1 MGRLCDLVEIK
12 KDSFFSG
19 AVQAEWFYDN
29 NRRKAVAES
38 YIFHGPKYYGIS
50 SDEVNSNSHKLCDTV
65 TFTRTIIDKIYN
77 DITSSRYALTIAG
90 YGAGKSHLS
99 VALATLLSGDNEEAK
114 LNVLENI
121 KSVDKEGYEYIREY
135 SNDKHLV
142 LVLNGIED
150 FNINKELLKV
160 AKKSLAL
167 HDIDDGIFNDMTLAY
182 KTAKNYLNSSYKY
195 LYELYLEEAKKINK
209 FKHYNKETLKD
220 VLANNI
226 QDYEAY
232 SIVNNVYKSQTKNDI
247 NINEGISA
255 KAILNKIH
263 EKYVKEEKR
272 FKSIIIIFDE
282 FGRYLEFASVQPNIA
297 GDAGMQQMFEAIQN
311 SEGSMLFIGYI
322 QSELNAYRAR
332 VNNDNIERYVSRFQ
346 SADKYYLSSNL
357 ETVLASIVK
366 KKNKAET
373 IISNIFDNTLSYFAS
388 SSQKNILRWITELNR
403 KNVWSNEAMYKQV
416 ILKGCYPI
424 HPLTLS
430 TLANLSVYMQQRST
444 LTFLSDIFEE
454 HINEEINEKIPFIYP
469 TALISSPIFTELI
482 NAEERGRVSGQNC
495 IQYKEI
501 IEANEGLSKEDK
513 EILSAILIMNIN
525 KYKVYDKNDALVAIE
540 AITGKSQ
547 KVISNIV
554 SNLENKI
561 GIIYFD
567 SNINRYNF
575 MNEGNSK
582 IDYKKEFAK
591 KKLLVNKNDL
601 VSNLPDDIRKELKLG
616 VAELTDFGRKN
627 NIVTCEWSFIR
638 EIIDINDFTINMAK
652 ALKDNLLKEIHPDGS
667 RGRMIYL
674 YCNNDTY
681 SKVDEVIS
689 ILKMLNYN
697 EIPILVGLLCDNDRV
712 IEDALINLRT
722 VKSFTPSEK
731 KDFSKYFEETII
743 EENKRI
749 IRTYNMCAKQKQYVT
764 SEGIKVSE
772 GIVQKE
778 MVSKFS
784 MLYNKIIPFS
794 IDVFDKKIGRKARR
808 YFNTIVKCLLD
819 GKLEDIVEFK
829 NLEID
834 YRNRINSIL
843 SVDSEKGWK
852 VLYPNNVIGEP
863 LHPVVKEIY
872 TEIKQQILLK
882 QAIKINELIGKYT
895 KAPYGL
901 NIYSITLLVVYI
913 ITLNKENL
921 IIKKE
926 EKKQINKSRISDILV
941 CFNNDDKE
949 QFNEFAKF
957 IIEYTD
963 ITEKDNV
970 VLLIEKIE
978 KNIGISIDQVDSL
991 YNQISQI
998 DELDVTQ
1005 ELKGRFFNCKNNL
1018 VIAIDK
1024 NKEINKKIEDANT
1037 YLSKLDKNP
1046 FYIRQILPNCNSI
1059 IDGVIQ
1065 GSTYRYSVEQVT
1077 KSEQIKEEAFIT
1089 FKNSI
1094 KMYGEKCPLDNSNDA
1109 EKMYKNTIIQLPKLN
1124 AIELVELVKE
1134 SYEIFK
1140 NRIKLKNL
1148 ASEVCIEINKEISD
1162 IKIDIELIRNLPDCK
1177 KIINKWLEKR
1187 TEYEKLNSKE
1197 LNNLYK
1203 QLEELEVRI
1212 DIIERNTNQILVDA
1226 EEIICSV
1233 SSLSDLS
1240 NCLGKIS
1247 KLLDMPML
1255 EDTKNSLKIIYDSLK
1270 DIDNELQ
1277 IFRYKKYTRSE
1288 LTKIIT
1294 KISDKNSN
1302 LVEVL
1307 NRIKINLLDYLDIQ
1321 DKEWRNKF
1329 IDRYTD
1335 LDSISIAEL
1344 KDIKNK
1350 AVKDEEFLSDENK
1363 ILLEDLNRRIES
1375 ILSKHKIENILSIF
1389 NELDSEDRKT
1399 CIDKLKTMIY

>member
-29 NRRKAVAES
+29 NKRKAVAES

-50 SDEVNSNSHKLCDTV
+50 SDEINSNSHKLCDTV
-65 TFTRTIIDKIYN
+65 TFTRTIINKIYN
-77 DITSSRYALTIAG
+77 DITSSRYALTIAA
-90 YGAGKSHLS
+90 YGSGKSHLS
-99 VALATLLSGDNEEAK
+99 VALATLLSGDDEETK

-167 HDIDDGIFNDMTLAY
+167 HGIDDEIFNDMTLAY
-182 KTAKNYLNSSYKY
+182 KTAENYLNSSYKY
-195 LYELYLEEAKKINK
+195 LYELYLEEAKKISK

-220 VLANNI
+220 VLINNI

-322 QSELNAYRAR
+322 QSDLNTYRAR

-366 KKNKAET
+366 KKNNAET

-403 KNVWSNEAMYKQV
+403 KNVWNNEAMYKQV

-430 TLANLSVYMQQRST
+430 TLVNLSVYMQQRST

-454 HINEEINEKIPFIYP
+454 HVNEEINERIPFIYP
-469 TALISSPIFTELI
+469 TALMSSPIFTELI

-501 IEANEGLSKEDK
+501 IEANEEVLSKEDK
-513 EILSAILIMNIN
+513 EVLSAILIMNIN

-540 AITGKSQ
+540 TITGKSL

-554 SNLENKI
+554 SNLENKL

-567 SNINRYNF
+567 SNVNRYNF
-575 MNEGNSK
+575 MSEGNSK
-582 IDYKKEFAK
+582 IDYTKVFAK

-601 VSNLPDDIRKELKLG
+601 ISNLPDDIRNELQLG
-616 VAELTDFGRKN
+616 IIQPTDFGRRN
-627 NIVTCEWSFIR
+627 NIVTSEWSFIR

-652 ALKDNLLKEIHPDGS
+652 ALKDSLLKEIHPDGS
-667 RGRMIYL
+667 RGRVIYL
-674 YCNNDTY
+674 YCNNETY
-681 SKVDEVIS
+681 SRIDEVIS
-689 ILKMLNYN
+689 ILNQLNYD
-697 EIPILVGLLCDNDRV
+697 EIPILIGLLCDNDRV

-722 VKSFTPSEK
+722 LNTFTLLEK
-731 KDFSKYFEETII
+731 ELFRKYFRETIM

-749 IRTYNMCAKQKQYVT
+749 IRTYMACAKQKQYVT
-764 SEGIKVSE
+764 SKGVRVADE
-772 GIVQKE
+772 IVQKE
-778 MVSKFS
+778 MVSKFN
-784 MLYNKIIPFS
+784 MIYNKTIPFS
-794 IDVFDKKIGRKARR
+794 IDSFDKKIAKKARR
-808 YFNTIVKCLLD
+808 YFNTIAKCLLD

-834 YRNRINSIL
+834 YINRINSIL

-882 QAIKINELIGKYT
+882 QPIKINELLGKYT

-901 NIYSITLLVVYI
+901 NIYSITLLIVYVI
-913 ITLNKENL
+913 ALNKDNL
-921 IIKKE
+921 IIKKGLA
-926 EKKQINKSRISDILV
+926 KSRISDILM

-970 VLLIEKIE
+970 ILLVEKIE
-978 KNIGISIDQVDSL
+978 KNIGIAIDQVDSL
-991 YNQISQI
+991 YNEISQI

-1018 VIAIDK
+1018 LIAREK

-1046 FYIRQILPNCNSI
+1046 FYIRQILTICNPI

-1077 KSEQIKEEAFIT
+1077 KSAQVREQAFII

-1094 KMYGEKCPLDNSNDA
+1094 KIYGEKCPLDNLNNIDN
-1109 EKMYKNTIIQLPKLN
+1109 MYKNTSIQLPKLN

-1134 SYEIFK
+1134 SHEIFK

-1148 ASEVCIEINKEISD
+1148 ASEVCIEINKEISN
-1162 IKIDIELIRNLPDCK
+1162 IKIDIELVRNLTNCK
-1177 KIINKWLEKR
+1177 KTINKWLEKR
-1187 TEYEKLNSKE
+1187 NEYEKLNSNE
-1197 LNNLYK
+1197 LNNVYK
-1203 QLEELEVRI
+1203 QLEELETKI
-1212 DIIERNTNQILVDA
+1212 DIIERNTNQILADA
-1226 EEIICSV
+1226 KEIIHSV
-1233 SSLSDLS
+1233 TTLSDLS

-1247 KLLDMPML
+1247 NLLDMPML
-1255 EDTKNSLKIIYDSLK
+1255 EDTKNSLKVIYDSLK
-1270 DIDNELQ
+1270 DIDNQLQ
-1277 IFRYKKYTRSE
+1277 IFRYKKYTRIE
-1288 LTKIIT
+1288 ITEVIT
-1294 KISDKNSN
+1294 KISDGNSN
-1302 LVEVL
+1302 LTDL
-1307 NRIKINLLDYLDIQ
+1307 ISKIKVNLLENLDLQ
-1321 DKEWRNKF
+1321 DKEWKNKF
-1329 IDRYTD
+1329 IDKYTD
-1335 LDSISIAEL
+1335 LDSISINEL
-1344 KDIKNK
+1344 KEIKNK
-1350 AVKDEEFLSDENK
+1350 ASKDKEFLSDENK
-1363 ILLEDLNRRIES
+1363 ILLEDLNRKIES
-1375 ILSKHKIENILSIF
+1375 ILNKYKIENILSIF
-1389 NELDSEDRKT
+1389 NELNSEDRKT
-1399 CIDKLKTMIY
+1399 CIDKLKTMV

>member
-29 NRRKAVAES
+29 NKRKAVAES

-50 SDEVNSNSHKLCDTV
+50 SDEINSNSHKLCDTV
-65 TFTRTIIDKIYN
+65 TFTRTIINKIYN
-77 DITSSRYALTIAG
+77 DITSSRYALTIAA
-90 YGAGKSHLS
+90 YGSGKSHLS
-99 VALATLLSGDNEEAK
+99 VALATLLSGDDEETK

-167 HDIDDGIFNDMTLAY
+167 HGIDDEIFNDMTLAY
-182 KTAKNYLNSSYKY
+182 KTAENYLNSSYKY
-195 LYELYLEEAKKINK
+195 LYELYLEEAKKISK

-220 VLANNI
+220 VLINNI

-322 QSELNAYRAR
+322 QSDLNTYRAR

-366 KKNKAET
+366 KKNNAET

-403 KNVWSNEAMYKQV
+403 KNVWNNEAMYKQV

-430 TLANLSVYMQQRST
+430 TLVNLSVYMQQRST

-454 HINEEINEKIPFIYP
+454 HVNEEINERIPFIYP
-469 TALISSPIFTELI
+469 TALMSSPIFTELI

-501 IEANEGLSKEDK
+501 IEANEEVLSKEDK
-513 EILSAILIMNIN
+513 EVLSAILIMNIN

-540 AITGKSQ
+540 TITGKSL

-554 SNLENKI
+554 SNLENKL

-567 SNINRYNF
+567 SNVNRYNF
-575 MNEGNSK
+575 MSEGNSK
-582 IDYKKEFAK
+582 IDYTKVFAK

-601 VSNLPDDIRKELKLG
+601 ISNLPDDIRNELQLG
-616 VAELTDFGRKN
+616 IIQPTDFGRRN
-627 NIVTCEWSFIR
+627 NIVTSEWSFIR

-652 ALKDNLLKEIHPDGS
+652 ALKDSLLKEIHPDGS
-667 RGRMIYL
+667 RGRVIYL
-674 YCNNDTY
+674 YCNNETY
-681 SKVDEVIS
+681 SRIDEVIS
-689 ILKMLNYN
+689 ILNQLNYD
-697 EIPILVGLLCDNDRV
+697 EIPILIGLLCDNDRV

-722 VKSFTPSEK
+722 LNTFTLLEK
-731 KDFSKYFEETII
+731 ELFRKYFRETIM

-749 IRTYNMCAKQKQYVT
+749 IRTYMACAKQKQYVT
-764 SEGIKVSE
+764 SKGVRVADE
-772 GIVQKE
+772 IVQKE
-778 MVSKFS
+778 MVSKFN
-784 MLYNKIIPFS
+784 MIYNKTIPFS
-794 IDVFDKKIGRKARR
+794 IDSFDKKIAKKARR
-808 YFNTIVKCLLD
+808 YFNTIAKCLLD

-834 YRNRINSIL
+834 YINRINSIL

-882 QAIKINELIGKYT
+882 QPIKINELLGKYT

-901 NIYSITLLVVYI
+901 NIYSITLLIVYVI
-913 ITLNKENL
+913 ALNKDNL
-921 IIKKE
+921 IIKKGLA
-926 EKKQINKSRISDILV
+926 KSRISDILM

-970 VLLIEKIE
+970 VLLVEKIE
-978 KNIGISIDQVDSL
+978 KNIGIAIDQVDSL
-991 YNQISQI
+991 YNEISQI

-1018 VIAIDK
+1018 LIAREK

-1046 FYIRQILPNCNSI
+1046 FYIRQILTICNPI

-1077 KSEQIKEEAFIT
+1077 KSAQVREQAFII

-1094 KMYGEKCPLDNSNDA
+1094 KIYGEKCPLDNLNNIDN
-1109 EKMYKNTIIQLPKLN
+1109 MYKNTSIQLPKLN

-1134 SYEIFK
+1134 SHEIFK

-1148 ASEVCIEINKEISD
+1148 ASEVCIEINKEISN
-1162 IKIDIELIRNLPDCK
+1162 IKIDIELVRNLTNCK
-1177 KIINKWLEKR
+1177 KTINKWLEKR
-1187 TEYEKLNSKE
+1187 NEYEKLNSNE
-1197 LNNLYK
+1197 LNNVYK
-1203 QLEELEVRI
+1203 QLEELETKI
-1212 DIIERNTNQILVDA
+1212 DIIERNTNQILADA
-1226 EEIICSV
+1226 KEIIHSV
-1233 SSLSDLS
+1233 TTLSDLS

-1247 KLLDMPML
+1247 NLLDMPML
-1255 EDTKNSLKIIYDSLK
+1255 EDTKNSLKVIYDSLK
-1270 DIDNELQ
+1270 DIDNQLQ
-1277 IFRYKKYTRSE
+1277 IFRYKKYTRIE
-1288 LTKIIT
+1288 ITEVIT
-1294 KISDKNSN
+1294 KISDGNSN
-1302 LVEVL
+1302 LTDL
-1307 NRIKINLLDYLDIQ
+1307 ISKIKVNLLENLDLQ
-1321 DKEWRNKF
+1321 DKEWKNKF
-1329 IDRYTD
+1329 IDKYTD
-1335 LDSISIAEL
+1335 LDSISINEL
-1344 KDIKNK
+1344 KEIKNK
-1350 AVKDEEFLSDENK
+1350 ASKDKEFLSDENK
-1363 ILLEDLNRRIES
+1363 ILLEDLNRKIES
-1375 ILSKHKIENILSIF
+1375 ILNKYKIENILSIF
-1389 NELDSEDRKT
+1389 NELNSEDRKT
-1399 CIDKLKTMIY
+1399 CIDKLKTMV

>member
-29 NRRKAVAES
+29 NKRKAVAES

-50 SDEVNSNSHKLCDTV
+50 SDEINSNSHKLCDTV
-65 TFTRTIIDKIYN
+65 TFTRTIINKIYN
-77 DITSSRYALTIAG
+77 DITSSRYALTIAA
-90 YGAGKSHLS
+90 YGSGKSHLS
-99 VALATLLSGDNEEAK
+99 VALATLLSGDDEETK

-167 HDIDDGIFNDMTLAY
+167 HGIDDEIFNDMTLAY
-182 KTAKNYLNSSYKY
+182 KTAENYLNSSYKY
-195 LYELYLEEAKKINK
+195 LYELYLEEAKKISK

-220 VLANNI
+220 VLINNI

-322 QSELNAYRAR
+322 QSDLNTYRAR

-366 KKNKAET
+366 KKNNAET

-403 KNVWSNEAMYKQV
+403 KNVWNNEAMYKQV

-430 TLANLSVYMQQRST
+430 TLVNLSVYMQQRST

-454 HINEEINEKIPFIYP
+454 HVNEEINERIPFIYP
-469 TALISSPIFTELI
+469 TALMSSPIFTELI

-501 IEANEGLSKEDK
+501 IEANEEVLSKEDK
-513 EILSAILIMNIN
+513 EVLSAILIMNIN

-540 AITGKSQ
+540 TITGKSL

-554 SNLENKI
+554 SNLENKL

-567 SNINRYNF
+567 SNVNRYNF
-575 MNEGNSK
+575 MSEGNSK
-582 IDYKKEFAK
+582 IDYTKVFAK

-601 VSNLPDDIRKELKLG
+601 ISNLPDDIRNELQLG
-616 VAELTDFGRKN
+616 IIQPTDFGRRN
-627 NIVTCEWSFIR
+627 NIVTSEWSFIR

-652 ALKDNLLKEIHPDGS
+652 ALKDSLLKEIHPDGS
-667 RGRMIYL
+667 RGRVIYL
-674 YCNNDTY
+674 YCNNETY
-681 SKVDEVIS
+681 SRIDEVIS
-689 ILKMLNYN
+689 ILNQLNYD
-697 EIPILVGLLCDNDRV
+697 EIPILIGLLCDNDRV

-722 VKSFTPSEK
+722 LNTFTLLEK
-731 KDFSKYFEETII
+731 ELFRKYFRETIM

-749 IRTYNMCAKQKQYVT
+749 IRTYMACAKQKQYVT
-764 SEGIKVSE
+764 SKGVRVADE
-772 GIVQKE
+772 IVQKE
-778 MVSKFS
+778 MVSKFN
-784 MLYNKIIPFS
+784 MIYNKTIPFS
-794 IDVFDKKIGRKARR
+794 IDSFDKKIAKKARR
-808 YFNTIVKCLLD
+808 YFNTIAKCLLD

-834 YRNRINSIL
+834 YINRINSIL

-882 QAIKINELIGKYT
+882 QPIKINELLGKYT

-901 NIYSITLLVVYI
+901 NIYSITLLIVYVI
-913 ITLNKENL
+913 ALNKDNL
-921 IIKKE
+921 IIKKGLA
-926 EKKQINKSRISDILV
+926 KSRISDILM

-970 VLLIEKIE
+970 VLLVEKIE
-978 KNIGISIDQVDSL
+978 KNIGIAIDQVDSL
-991 YNQISQI
+991 YNEISQI

-1018 VIAIDK
+1018 LIAREK

-1046 FYIRQILPNCNSI
+1046 FYIRQILTICNPI

-1077 KSEQIKEEAFIT
+1077 KSAQVREQAFIIL
-1089 FKNSI
+1089 KNSI
-1094 KMYGEKCPLDNSNDA
+1094 KIYGEKCPLDNLNNIDN
-1109 EKMYKNTIIQLPKLN
+1109 MYKNTSIQLPKLN

-1134 SYEIFK
+1134 SHEIFK

-1148 ASEVCIEINKEISD
+1148 ASEVCIEINKEISN
-1162 IKIDIELIRNLPDCK
+1162 IKIDIELVRNLTNCK
-1177 KIINKWLEKR
+1177 KTINKWLEKR
-1187 TEYEKLNSKE
+1187 NEYEKLNSNE
-1197 LNNLYK
+1197 LNNVYK
-1203 QLEELEVRI
+1203 QLEELETKI
-1212 DIIERNTNQILVDA
+1212 DIIERNTNQILADA
-1226 EEIICSV
+1226 KEIIHSV
-1233 SSLSDLS
+1233 TTLSDLS

-1247 KLLDMPML
+1247 NLLDMPML
-1255 EDTKNSLKIIYDSLK
+1255 EDTKNSLKVIYDSLK
-1270 DIDNELQ
+1270 DIDNQLQ
-1277 IFRYKKYTRSE
+1277 IFRYKKYTRIE
-1288 LTKIIT
+1288 ITEVIT
-1294 KISDKNSN
+1294 KISDGNSN
-1302 LVEVL
+1302 LTDL
-1307 NRIKINLLDYLDIQ
+1307 ISKIKVNLLENLDLQ
-1321 DKEWRNKF
+1321 DKEWKNKF
-1329 IDRYTD
+1329 IDKYTD
-1335 LDSISIAEL
+1335 LDSISINEL
-1344 KDIKNK
+1344 KEIKNK
-1350 AVKDEEFLSDENK
+1350 ASKDKEFLSDENK
-1363 ILLEDLNRRIES
+1363 ILLEDLNRKIES
-1375 ILSKHKIENILSIF
+1375 ILNKYKIENILSIF
-1389 NELDSEDRKT
+1389 NELNSEDRKT
-1399 CIDKLKTMIY
+1399 CIDKLKTMV

>member
-29 NRRKAVAES
+29 NKRKAVAES

-50 SDEVNSNSHKLCDTV
+50 SDEINSNSHKLCDTV
-65 TFTRTIIDKIYN
+65 TFTRTIINKIYN
-77 DITSSRYALTIAG
+77 DITSSRYALTIAA
-90 YGAGKSHLS
+90 YGSGKSHLS
-99 VALATLLSGDNEEAK
+99 VALATLLSGDDEETK

-167 HDIDDGIFNDMTLAY
+167 HGIDDEIFNDMTLAY
-182 KTAKNYLNSSYKY
+182 KTAENYLNSSYKY
-195 LYELYLEEAKKINK
+195 LYELYLEEAKKISK

-220 VLANNI
+220 VLINNI

-322 QSELNAYRAR
+322 QSDLNTYRAR

-366 KKNKAET
+366 KKNNAET

-403 KNVWSNEAMYKQV
+403 KNVWNNEAMYKQV

-430 TLANLSVYMQQRST
+430 TLVNLSVYMQQRST

-454 HINEEINEKIPFIYP
+454 HVNEEINERIPFIYP
-469 TALISSPIFTELI
+469 TALMSSPIFTELI

-501 IEANEGLSKEDK
+501 IEANEEVLSKEDK
-513 EILSAILIMNIN
+513 EVLSAILIMNIN

-540 AITGKSQ
+540 TITGKSL

-554 SNLENKI
+554 SNLENKL

-567 SNINRYNF
+567 SNVNRYNF

-582 IDYKKEFAK
+582 IDYTKVFAK

-601 VSNLPDDIRKELKLG
+601 ISNLPDDIRNELQLG
-616 VAELTDFGRKN
+616 IIQPTDFGRRN
-627 NIVTCEWSFIR
+627 NIVTSEWSFIR

-652 ALKDNLLKEIHPDGS
+652 ALKDSLLKEIHPDGS
-667 RGRMIYL
+667 RGRVIYL
-674 YCNNDTY
+674 YCNNETY
-681 SKVDEVIS
+681 SRIDEVIS
-689 ILKMLNYN
+689 ILNQLNYD
-697 EIPILVGLLCDNDRV
+697 EIPILIGLLCDNDRV

-722 VKSFTPSEK
+722 LNTFTLLEK
-731 KDFSKYFEETII
+731 ELFRKYFRETIM

-749 IRTYNMCAKQKQYVT
+749 IRTYMACAKQKQYVT
-764 SEGIKVSE
+764 SKGVRVADE
-772 GIVQKE
+772 IVQKE
-778 MVSKFS
+778 MVSKFN
-784 MLYNKIIPFS
+784 MIYNKTIPFS
-794 IDVFDKKIGRKARR
+794 IDSFDKKIAKKARR
-808 YFNTIVKCLLD
+808 YFNTIAKCLLD

-834 YRNRINSIL
+834 YINRINSIL

-882 QAIKINELIGKYT
+882 QPIKINELLGKYT

-901 NIYSITLLVVYI
+901 NIYSITLLIVYVI
-913 ITLNKENL
+913 ALNKDNL
-921 IIKKE
+921 IIKKGLA
-926 EKKQINKSRISDILV
+926 KSRISDILM

-970 VLLIEKIE
+970 VLLVEKIE
-978 KNIGISIDQVDSL
+978 KNIGIAIDQVDSL
-991 YNQISQI
+991 YNEISQI
-998 DELDVTQ
+998 DKLDVTQ

-1018 VIAIDK
+1018 LIAREK

-1046 FYIRQILPNCNSI
+1046 FYIRQILTICNPI

-1077 KSEQIKEEAFIT
+1077 KSAQVREQAFIIL
-1089 FKNSI
+1089 KNSI
-1094 KMYGEKCPLDNSNDA
+1094 KIYGEKCPLDNLNNIDN
-1109 EKMYKNTIIQLPKLN
+1109 MYKNTSIQLPKLN

-1134 SYEIFK
+1134 SHEIFK

-1148 ASEVCIEINKEISD
+1148 ASEVCIEINKEISN
-1162 IKIDIELIRNLPDCK
+1162 IKIDIELVRNLTNCK
-1177 KIINKWLEKR
+1177 KTINKWLEKR
-1187 TEYEKLNSKE
+1187 NEYEKLNSNE
-1197 LNNLYK
+1197 LNNVYK
-1203 QLEELEVRI
+1203 QLEELETKI
-1212 DIIERNTNQILVDA
+1212 DIIERNTNQILADA
-1226 EEIICSV
+1226 KEIIHSV
-1233 SSLSDLS
+1233 TTLSDLS

-1247 KLLDMPML
+1247 NLLDMPML
-1255 EDTKNSLKIIYDSLK
+1255 EDTKNSLKVIYDSLK
-1270 DIDNELQ
+1270 DIDNQLQ
-1277 IFRYKKYTRSE
+1277 IFRYKKYTRIE
-1288 LTKIIT
+1288 ITEVIT
-1294 KISDKNSN
+1294 KISDGNSN
-1302 LVEVL
+1302 LTDL
-1307 NRIKINLLDYLDIQ
+1307 ISKIKVNLLENLDLQ
-1321 DKEWRNKF
+1321 DKEWKNKF
-1329 IDRYTD
+1329 IDKYTD
-1335 LDSISIAEL
+1335 LDSISINEL
-1344 KDIKNK
+1344 KEIKNK
-1350 AVKDEEFLSDENK
+1350 ASKDKEFLSDENK
-1363 ILLEDLNRRIES
+1363 ILLEDLNRKIES
-1375 ILSKHKIENILSIF
+1375 ILNKYKIENILSIF
-1389 NELDSEDRKT
+1389 NELNSEDRKT
-1399 CIDKLKTMIY
+1399 CIDKLKTMV

>member
-29 NRRKAVAES
+29 NKRKAVAES

-50 SDEVNSNSHKLCDTV
+50 SDEINSNSHKLCDTV
-65 TFTRTIIDKIYN
+65 TFTRTIINKIYN
-77 DITSSRYALTIAG
+77 DITSSRYALTIAA
-90 YGAGKSHLS
+90 YGSGKSHLS
-99 VALATLLSGDNEEAK
+99 VALATLLSGDDEETK

-167 HDIDDGIFNDMTLAY
+167 HGIDDEIFNDMTLAY
-182 KTAKNYLNSSYKY
+182 KTAENYLNSSYKY
-195 LYELYLEEAKKINK
+195 LYELYLEEAKKISK

-220 VLANNI
+220 VLINNI

-322 QSELNAYRAR
+322 QSDLNTYRAR

-366 KKNKAET
+366 KKNNAET

-403 KNVWSNEAMYKQV
+403 KNVWNNEAMYKQV

-430 TLANLSVYMQQRST
+430 TLVNLSVYMQQRST

-454 HINEEINEKIPFIYP
+454 HVNEEINERIPFIYP
-469 TALISSPIFTELI
+469 TALMSSPIFTELI

-501 IEANEGLSKEDK
+501 IEANEEVLSKEDK
-513 EILSAILIMNIN
+513 EVLSAILIMNIN

-540 AITGKSQ
+540 TITGKSL

-554 SNLENKI
+554 SNLENKL

-567 SNINRYNF
+567 SNVNRYNF
-575 MNEGNSK
+575 MSEGNSK
-582 IDYKKEFAK
+582 IDYTKVFAK

-601 VSNLPDDIRKELKLG
+601 ISNLPDDIRNELQLG
-616 VAELTDFGRKN
+616 IIQPTDFGRRN
-627 NIVTCEWSFIR
+627 NIVTSEWSFIR

-652 ALKDNLLKEIHPDGS
+652 ALKDSLLKEIHPDGS
-667 RGRMIYL
+667 RGRVIYL
-674 YCNNDTY
+674 YCNNETY
-681 SKVDEVIS
+681 SRIDEVIS
-689 ILKMLNYN
+689 ILNQLNYD
-697 EIPILVGLLCDNDRV
+697 EIPILIGLLCDNDRV

-722 VKSFTPSEK
+722 LNTFTLLEK
-731 KDFSKYFEETII
+731 ELFRKYFRETIM

-749 IRTYNMCAKQKQYVT
+749 IRTYMACAKQKQYVT
-764 SEGIKVSE
+764 SKGVRVADE
-772 GIVQKE
+772 IVQKE
-778 MVSKFS
+778 MVSKFN
-784 MLYNKIIPFS
+784 MIYNKTIPFS
-794 IDVFDKKIGRKARR
+794 IDSFDKKIAKKARR
-808 YFNTIVKCLLD
+808 YFNTIAKCLLD

-834 YRNRINSIL
+834 YINRINSIL

-882 QAIKINELIGKYT
+882 QPIKINELLGKYT

-901 NIYSITLLVVYI
+901 NIYSITLLIVYVI
-913 ITLNKENL
+913 ALNKDNL
-921 IIKKE
+921 IIKKGLA
-926 EKKQINKSRISDILV
+926 KSRISDILM

-970 VLLIEKIE
+970 VLLVEKIE
-978 KNIGISIDQVDSL
+978 KNIGIAIDQVDSL
-991 YNQISQI
+991 YNEISQI

-1018 VIAIDK
+1018 LIAREK

-1046 FYIRQILPNCNSI
+1046 FYIRQILTICNPI

-1077 KSEQIKEEAFIT
+1077 KSAQVREQAFII

-1094 KMYGEKCPLDNSNDA
+1094 KIYGEKCPLDNLNNIDN
-1109 EKMYKNTIIQLPKLN
+1109 MYKNTSIQLPKLN
-1124 AIELVELVKE
+1124 ATELVELVKE
-1134 SYEIFK
+1134 SHEIFK

-1148 ASEVCIEINKEISD
+1148 ASEVFIEINKEISN
-1162 IKIDIELIRNLPDCK
+1162 IKIDIELVRNLTNCK
-1177 KIINKWLEKR
+1177 KTINKWLEKR
-1187 TEYEKLNSKE
+1187 NEYEKLNSNE
-1197 LNNLYK
+1197 LNNVYK
-1203 QLEELEVRI
+1203 QLEELETKI
-1212 DIIERNTNQILVDA
+1212 DIIERNTNQILADA
-1226 EEIICSV
+1226 KEIIHSV
-1233 SSLSDLS
+1233 TTLSDLS

-1247 KLLDMPML
+1247 NLLDMPML
-1255 EDTKNSLKIIYDSLK
+1255 EDTKNSLKVIYDSLK
-1270 DIDNELQ
+1270 DIDNQLQ
-1277 IFRYKKYTRSE
+1277 IFRYKKYTRIE
-1288 LTKIIT
+1288 ITEVIT
-1294 KISDKNSN
+1294 KISDGNSN
-1302 LVEVL
+1302 LTDL
-1307 NRIKINLLDYLDIQ
+1307 ISKIKVNLLENLDLQ
-1321 DKEWRNKF
+1321 DKEWKNKF
-1329 IDRYTD
+1329 IDKYTD
-1335 LDSISIAEL
+1335 LDSISINEL
-1344 KDIKNK
+1344 KEIKNK
-1350 AVKDEEFLSDENK
+1350 ASKDKEFLSDENK
-1363 ILLEDLNRRIES
+1363 ILLEDLNRKIES
-1375 ILSKHKIENILSIF
+1375 ILNKYKIENILSIF
-1389 NELDSEDRKT
+1389 NELNSEDRKT
-1399 CIDKLKTMIY
+1399 CIDKLKTMV

>member
-29 NRRKAVAES
+29 NKRKAVAES

-50 SDEVNSNSHKLCDTV
+50 SDEINSNSHKLCDTV
-65 TFTRTIIDKIYN
+65 TFTRTIINKIYN
-77 DITSSRYALTIAG
+77 DITSSRYALTIAA
-90 YGAGKSHLS
+90 YGSGKSHLS
-99 VALATLLSGDNEEAK
+99 VALATLLSGDDEETK

-167 HDIDDGIFNDMTLAY
+167 HGIDDEIFNDMTLAY
-182 KTAKNYLNSSYKY
+182 KTAENYLNSSYKY
-195 LYELYLEEAKKINK
+195 LYELYLEEAKKISK

-220 VLANNI
+220 VLINNI

-322 QSELNAYRAR
+322 QSDLNTYRAR

-366 KKNKAET
+366 KKNNAET

-403 KNVWSNEAMYKQV
+403 KNVWNNEAMYKQV

-430 TLANLSVYMQQRST
+430 TLVNLSVYMQQRST

-454 HINEEINEKIPFIYP
+454 HVNEEINERIPFIYP
-469 TALISSPIFTELI
+469 TALMSSPIFTELI

-501 IEANEGLSKEDK
+501 IEANEEVLSKEDK
-513 EILSAILIMNIN
+513 EVLSAILIMNIN

-540 AITGKSQ
+540 TITGKSL

-554 SNLENKI
+554 SNLENKL

-567 SNINRYNF
+567 SNVNRYNF
-575 MNEGNSK
+575 MSEGNSK
-582 IDYKKEFAK
+582 IDYTKVFAK

-601 VSNLPDDIRKELKLG
+601 ISNLPDDIRNELQLG
-616 VAELTDFGRKN
+616 IIQPTDFGRRN
-627 NIVTCEWSFIR
+627 NIVTSEWSFIR

-652 ALKDNLLKEIHPDGS
+652 ALKDSLLKEIHPDGS
-667 RGRMIYL
+667 RGRVIYL
-674 YCNNDTY
+674 YCNNETY
-681 SKVDEVIS
+681 SRIDEVIS
-689 ILKMLNYN
+689 ILNQLNYD
-697 EIPILVGLLCDNDRV
+697 EIPILIGLLCDNDRV

-722 VKSFTPSEK
+722 LNTFTLLEK
-731 KDFSKYFEETII
+731 ELFRKYFRETIM

-749 IRTYNMCAKQKQYVT
+749 IRTYMACAKQKQYVT
-764 SEGIKVSE
+764 SKGVRVADE
-772 GIVQKE
+772 IVQKE
-778 MVSKFS
+778 MVSKFN
-784 MLYNKIIPFS
+784 MIYNKTIPFS
-794 IDVFDKKIGRKARR
+794 IDSFDKKIAKKARR
-808 YFNTIVKCLLD
+808 YFNTIAKCLLD

-834 YRNRINSIL
+834 YINRINSIL

-882 QAIKINELIGKYT
+882 QPIKINELLGKYT

-901 NIYSITLLVVYI
+901 NIYSITLLIVYVI
-913 ITLNKENL
+913 ALNKDNL
-921 IIKKE
+921 IIKKGLA
-926 EKKQINKSRISDILV
+926 KSRISDILM

-970 VLLIEKIE
+970 VLLVEKIE
-978 KNIGISIDQVDSL
+978 KNIGIAIDQVDSL
-991 YNQISQI
+991 YNEISQI

-1018 VIAIDK
+1018 LIAREK

-1046 FYIRQILPNCNSI
+1046 FYIRQILTICNPI

-1065 GSTYRYSVEQVT
+1065 GATYRYSVEQVT
-1077 KSEQIKEEAFIT
+1077 KSAQVREQAFII

-1094 KMYGEKCPLDNSNDA
+1094 KIYGEKCPLDNLNNIDN
-1109 EKMYKNTIIQLPKLN
+1109 MYKNTSIQLPKLN

-1134 SYEIFK
+1134 SHEIFK

-1148 ASEVCIEINKEISD
+1148 ASEVCIEINKEISN
-1162 IKIDIELIRNLPDCK
+1162 IKIDIELVRNLTNCK
-1177 KIINKWLEKR
+1177 KTINKWLEKR
-1187 TEYEKLNSKE
+1187 NEYEKLNSNE
-1197 LNNLYK
+1197 LNNVYK
-1203 QLEELEVRI
+1203 QLEELETKI
-1212 DIIERNTNQILVDA
+1212 DIIERNTNQILADA
-1226 EEIICSV
+1226 KEIIHSV
-1233 SSLSDLS
+1233 TTLSDLS

-1247 KLLDMPML
+1247 NLLDMPML
-1255 EDTKNSLKIIYDSLK
+1255 EDTKNSLKVIYDSLK
-1270 DIDNELQ
+1270 DIDNQLQ
-1277 IFRYKKYTRSE
+1277 IFRYKKYTRIE
-1288 LTKIIT
+1288 ITEVIT
-1294 KISDKNSN
+1294 KISDGNSN
-1302 LVEVL
+1302 LTDL
-1307 NRIKINLLDYLDIQ
+1307 ISKIKVNLLENLDLQ
-1321 DKEWRNKF
+1321 DKEWKNKF
-1329 IDRYTD
+1329 IDKYTD
-1335 LDSISIAEL
+1335 LDSISINEL
-1344 KDIKNK
+1344 KEIKNK
-1350 AVKDEEFLSDENK
+1350 ASKDKEFLSDENK
-1363 ILLEDLNRRIES
+1363 ILLEDLNRKIES
-1375 ILSKHKIENILSIF
+1375 ILNKYKIENILSIF
-1389 NELDSEDRKT
+1389 NELNSEDRKT
-1399 CIDKLKTMIY
+1399 CIDKLKTMV

>member
-29 NRRKAVAES
+29 NKRKAVAES

-50 SDEVNSNSHKLCDTV
+50 SDEINSNSHKLCDTV
-65 TFTRTIIDKIYN
+65 TFTRTIINKIYN
-77 DITSSRYALTIAG
+77 DITSSRYALTIAA
-90 YGAGKSHLS
+90 YGSGKSHLS
-99 VALATLLSGDNEEAK
+99 VALATLLSGDDEETK

-167 HDIDDGIFNDMTLAY
+167 HGIDDEIFNDMTLAY
-182 KTAKNYLNSSYKY
+182 KTAENYLNSSYKY
-195 LYELYLEEAKKINK
+195 LYELYLEEAKKISK

-220 VLANNI
+220 VLINNI

-322 QSELNAYRAR
+322 QSDLNTYRAR

-366 KKNKAET
+366 KKNNAET

-403 KNVWSNEAMYKQV
+403 KNVWNNEAMYKQV

-430 TLANLSVYMQQRST
+430 TLVNLSVYMQQRST

-454 HINEEINEKIPFIYP
+454 HVNEEINERIPFIYP
-469 TALISSPIFTELI
+469 TALMSSPIFTELI

-501 IEANEGLSKEDK
+501 IEANEEVLSKEDK
-513 EILSAILIMNIN
+513 EVLSAILIMNIN

-540 AITGKSQ
+540 TITGKSL

-554 SNLENKI
+554 SNLENKL

-567 SNINRYNF
+567 SNVNRYNF
-575 MNEGNSK
+575 MSEGNSK
-582 IDYKKEFAK
+582 IDYTKVFAK

-601 VSNLPDDIRKELKLG
+601 ISNLPDDIRNELQLG
-616 VAELTDFGRKN
+616 IIQPTDFGRRN
-627 NIVTCEWSFIR
+627 NIVTSEWSFIR

-652 ALKDNLLKEIHPDGS
+652 ALKDSLLKEIHPDGS
-667 RGRMIYL
+667 RGRVIYL
-674 YCNNDTY
+674 YCNNETY
-681 SKVDEVIS
+681 SRIDEVIS
-689 ILKMLNYN
+689 ILNQLNYD
-697 EIPILVGLLCDNDRV
+697 EIPILIGLLCDNDRV

-722 VKSFTPSEK
+722 LNTFTLLEK
-731 KDFSKYFEETII
+731 ELFRKYFRETIM

-749 IRTYNMCAKQKQYVT
+749 IRTYMACAKQKQYVT
-764 SEGIKVSE
+764 SKGVRVADE
-772 GIVQKE
+772 IVQKE
-778 MVSKFS
+778 MVSKFN
-784 MLYNKIIPFS
+784 MIYNKTIPFS
-794 IDVFDKKIGRKARR
+794 IDSFDKKIAKKARR
-808 YFNTIVKCLLD
+808 YFNTIAKCLLD

-834 YRNRINSIL
+834 YINRINSIL

-882 QAIKINELIGKYT
+882 QPIKINELLGKYT

-901 NIYSITLLVVYI
+901 NIYSITLLIVYVI
-913 ITLNKENL
+913 ALNKDNL
-921 IIKKE
+921 IIKKGLA
-926 EKKQINKSRISDILV
+926 KSRISDILM

-970 VLLIEKIE
+970 VLLVEKIE
-978 KNIGISIDQVDSL
+978 KNIGIAIDQVDSL
-991 YNQISQI
+991 YNEISQI

-1018 VIAIDK
+1018 LIAREK

-1046 FYIRQILPNCNSI
+1046 FYIRQILTICNPI

-1077 KSEQIKEEAFIT
+1077 KSAQVREQAFII

-1094 KMYGEKCPLDNSNDA
+1094 KIYGEKCPLDNLNNIDN
-1109 EKMYKNTIIQLPKLN
+1109 MYKNTSIQLPKLN

-1134 SYEIFK
+1134 SHEIFK

-1148 ASEVCIEINKEISD
+1148 ASEVCIEINKEISN
-1162 IKIDIELIRNLPDCK
+1162 IKIDIELVRNLTNCK
-1177 KIINKWLEKR
+1177 KTINKWLEKR
-1187 TEYEKLNSKE
+1187 NEYEKLNSNE
-1197 LNNLYK
+1197 LNNVYK
-1203 QLEELEVRI
+1203 QLEELETKI
-1212 DIIERNTNQILVDA
+1212 DIIERNTNQILADA
-1226 EEIICSV
+1226 KEIIHSV
-1233 SSLSDLS
+1233 TTLSDLS

-1247 KLLDMPML
+1247 NLLDMPML
-1255 EDTKNSLKIIYDSLK
+1255 EDTKNSLKVIYDSLK
-1270 DIDNELQ
+1270 DIDNQLQ
-1277 IFRYKKYTRSE
+1277 IFRYKKYTRIE
-1288 LTKIIT
+1288 ITEVTT
-1294 KISDKNSN
+1294 KISDGNSN
-1302 LVEVL
+1302 LTDL
-1307 NRIKINLLDYLDIQ
+1307 ISKIKVNLLENLDLQ
-1321 DKEWRNKF
+1321 DKEWKNKF
-1329 IDRYTD
+1329 IDKYTD
-1335 LDSISIAEL
+1335 LDSISINEL
-1344 KDIKNK
+1344 KEIKNK
-1350 AVKDEEFLSDENK
+1350 ASKDKEFLSDENK
-1363 ILLEDLNRRIES
+1363 ILLEDLNRKIES
-1375 ILSKHKIENILSIF
+1375 ILNKYKIENILSIF
-1389 NELDSEDRKT
+1389 NELNSEDRKT
-1399 CIDKLKTMIY
+1399 CIDKLKTMV

>member
-29 NRRKAVAES
+29 NKRKAVAES

-50 SDEVNSNSHKLCDTV
+50 SDEINSNSHKLCDTV
-65 TFTRTIIDKIYN
+65 TFTRTIINKIYN
-77 DITSSRYALTIAG
+77 DITSSRYALTIAA
-90 YGAGKSHLS
+90 YGSGKSHLS
-99 VALATLLSGDNEEAK
+99 VALATLLSGDDEETK

-167 HDIDDGIFNDMTLAY
+167 HGIDDEIFNDMTLAY
-182 KTAKNYLNSSYKY
+182 KTAENYLNSSYKY
-195 LYELYLEEAKKINK
+195 LYELYLEEAKKISK

-220 VLANNI
+220 VLINNI

-322 QSELNAYRAR
+322 QSDLNTYRAR

-366 KKNKAET
+366 KKNNAET

-403 KNVWSNEAMYKQV
+403 KNVWNNEAMYKQV

-430 TLANLSVYMQQRST
+430 TLVNLSVYMQQRST

-454 HINEEINEKIPFIYP
+454 HVNEEINERIPFIYP
-469 TALISSPIFTELI
+469 TALMSSPIFTELI

-501 IEANEGLSKEDK
+501 IEANEEVLSKEDK
-513 EILSAILIMNIN
+513 EVLSAILIMNIN

-540 AITGKSQ
+540 TITGKSL

-554 SNLENKI
+554 SNLENKL

-567 SNINRYNF
+567 SNVNRYNF
-575 MNEGNSK
+575 MSEGNSK
-582 IDYKKEFAK
+582 IDYTKVFAK

-601 VSNLPDDIRKELKLG
+601 ISNLPDDIRNELQLG
-616 VAELTDFGRKN
+616 IIQPTDFGRRN
-627 NIVTCEWSFIR
+627 NIVTSEWSFIR

-652 ALKDNLLKEIHPDGS
+652 ALKDSLLKEIHPDGS
-667 RGRMIYL
+667 RGRVIYL
-674 YCNNDTY
+674 YCNNETY
-681 SKVDEVIS
+681 SRIDEVIS
-689 ILKMLNYN
+689 ILNQLNYD
-697 EIPILVGLLCDNDRV
+697 EIPILIGLLCDNDRV

-722 VKSFTPSEK
+722 LNTFTLLEK
-731 KDFSKYFEETII
+731 ELFRKYFRETIM

-749 IRTYNMCAKQKQYVT
+749 IRTYMACAKQKQYVT
-764 SEGIKVSE
+764 SKGVRVADE
-772 GIVQKE
+772 IVQKE
-778 MVSKFS
+778 MVSKFN
-784 MLYNKIIPFS
+784 MIYNKTIPFS
-794 IDVFDKKIGRKARR
+794 IDSFDKKIAKKARR
-808 YFNTIVKCLLD
+808 YFNTIAKCLLD

-834 YRNRINSIL
+834 YINRINSIL

-882 QAIKINELIGKYT
+882 QPIKINELLGKYT

-901 NIYSITLLVVYI
+901 NIYSITLLIVYVI
-913 ITLNKENL
+913 ALNKDNL
-921 IIKKE
+921 IIKKGLA
-926 EKKQINKSRISDILV
+926 KSRISDILM

-970 VLLIEKIE
+970 ILLVEKIE
-978 KNIGISIDQVDSL
+978 KNIGIAIDQVDSL
-991 YNQISQI
+991 YNEISQI

-1018 VIAIDK
+1018 LIAREK

-1046 FYIRQILPNCNSI
+1046 FYIRQILTICNPI

-1077 KSEQIKEEAFIT
+1077 KSAQVREQAFIIL
-1089 FKNSI
+1089 KNSI
-1094 KMYGEKCPLDNSNDA
+1094 KIYGEKCPLDNLNNIDN
-1109 EKMYKNTIIQLPKLN
+1109 MYKNTSIQLPKLN

-1134 SYEIFK
+1134 SHEIFK

-1148 ASEVCIEINKEISD
+1148 ASEVCIEINKEISN
-1162 IKIDIELIRNLPDCK
+1162 IKIDIELVRNLTNCK
-1177 KIINKWLEKR
+1177 KTINKWLEKR
-1187 TEYEKLNSKE
+1187 NEYEKLNSNE
-1197 LNNLYK
+1197 LNNVYK
-1203 QLEELEVRI
+1203 QLEELETKI
-1212 DIIERNTNQILVDA
+1212 DIIERNTNQILADA
-1226 EEIICSV
+1226 KEIIHSV
-1233 SSLSDLS
+1233 TTLSDLS

-1247 KLLDMPML
+1247 NLLDMPML
-1255 EDTKNSLKIIYDSLK
+1255 EDTKNSLKVIYDSLK
-1270 DIDNELQ
+1270 DIDNQLQ
-1277 IFRYKKYTRSE
+1277 IFRYKK
-1288 LTKIIT
+1288 L
-1294 KISDKNSN
+1294 
-1302 LVEVL
+1302 
-1307 NRIKINLLDYLDIQ
+1307 
-1321 DKEWRNKF
+1321 
-1329 IDRYTD
+1329 
-1335 LDSISIAEL
+1335 
-1344 KDIKNK
+1344 
-1350 AVKDEEFLSDENK
+1350 
-1363 ILLEDLNRRIES
+1363 
-1375 ILSKHKIENILSIF
+1375 
-1389 NELDSEDRKT
+1389 
-1399 CIDKLKTMIY
+1399 

>member
-29 NRRKAVAES
+29 NKRKAVAES

-50 SDEVNSNSHKLCDTV
+50 SDEINSNSHKLCDTV
-65 TFTRTIIDKIYN
+65 TFTRTIINKIYN
-77 DITSSRYALTIAG
+77 DITSSRYALTIAA
-90 YGAGKSHLS
+90 YGSGKSHLS
-99 VALATLLSGDNEEAK
+99 VALATLLSGDDEETK

-167 HDIDDGIFNDMTLAY
+167 HGIDDEIFNDMTLAY
-182 KTAKNYLNSSYKY
+182 KTAENYLNSSYKY
-195 LYELYLEEAKKINK
+195 LYELYLEEAKKISK

-220 VLANNI
+220 VLINNI

-322 QSELNAYRAR
+322 QSDLNTYRAT
-332 VNNDNIERYVSRFQ
+332 VNNDNIERYVGRFQ

-366 KKNKAET
+366 KKNNAET

-403 KNVWSNEAMYKQV
+403 KNVWNNEAMYKQV

-430 TLANLSVYMQQRST
+430 TLVNLSVYMQQRST

-454 HINEEINEKIPFIYP
+454 HVNEEINERIPFIYP
-469 TALISSPIFTELI
+469 TALMSSPIFTELI

-501 IEANEGLSKEDK
+501 IEANEEVLSKEDK
-513 EILSAILIMNIN
+513 EVLSAILIMNIN

-540 AITGKSQ
+540 TITGKSL

-554 SNLENKI
+554 SNLEKKL

-567 SNINRYNF
+567 SNVNRYNF
-575 MNEGNSK
+575 MSEGNSK
-582 IDYKKEFAK
+582 IDYTKVFAK

-601 VSNLPDDIRKELKLG
+601 ISNLPDDIRNELQLG
-616 VAELTDFGRKN
+616 IIQPTDFGRRN
-627 NIVTCEWSFIR
+627 NIVTSEWSFIR

-652 ALKDNLLKEIHPDGS
+652 ALKDSLLKEIHPDGS
-667 RGRMIYL
+667 RGRVIYL
-674 YCNNDTY
+674 YCNNETY
-681 SKVDEVIS
+681 SRIDEVIS
-689 ILKMLNYN
+689 ILNQLNYD
-697 EIPILVGLLCDNDRV
+697 EIPILIGLLCDNDRV

-722 VKSFTPSEK
+722 LNTFTLLEK
-731 KDFSKYFEETII
+731 ELFRKYFRETIM

-749 IRTYNMCAKQKQYVT
+749 IRTYMACAKQKQYVT
-764 SEGIKVSE
+764 SKGVRVADE
-772 GIVQKE
+772 IVQKE
-778 MVSKFS
+778 MVSKFN
-784 MLYNKIIPFS
+784 MIYNKTIPFS
-794 IDVFDKKIGRKARR
+794 IDSFDKKIAKKARR
-808 YFNTIVKCLLD
+808 YFNTIAKCLLD

-834 YRNRINSIL
+834 YINRINSIL

-882 QAIKINELIGKYT
+882 QPIKINELLGKYT

-901 NIYSITLLVVYI
+901 NIYSITLLIVYVI
-913 ITLNKENL
+913 ALNKDNL
-921 IIKKE
+921 IIKKGLA
-926 EKKQINKSRISDILV
+926 KSRISDILM

-970 VLLIEKIE
+970 VLLVEKIE
-978 KNIGISIDQVDSL
+978 KNIGIAIDQVDSL
-991 YNQISQI
+991 YNEISQI

-1018 VIAIDK
+1018 LIAREK

-1046 FYIRQILPNCNSI
+1046 FYIRQILTICNPI

-1077 KSEQIKEEAFIT
+1077 KSAQVREQAFII

-1094 KMYGEKCPLDNSNDA
+1094 KIYGEKCPLDNLNNIDN
-1109 EKMYKNTIIQLPKLN
+1109 MYKNTSIQLPKLN

-1134 SYEIFK
+1134 SHEIFK

-1148 ASEVCIEINKEISD
+1148 ASEVCIEINKEISN
-1162 IKIDIELIRNLPDCK
+1162 IKIDIELVRNLTNCK
-1177 KIINKWLEKR
+1177 KTINKWLEKR
-1187 TEYEKLNSKE
+1187 NEYEKLNSNE
-1197 LNNLYK
+1197 LNNVYK
-1203 QLEELEVRI
+1203 QLEELETKI
-1212 DIIERNTNQILVDA
+1212 DIIERNTNQILADA
-1226 EEIICSV
+1226 KEIIHSV
-1233 SSLSDLS
+1233 TTLSDLS

-1247 KLLDMPML
+1247 NLLDMPML
-1255 EDTKNSLKIIYDSLK
+1255 EDTKNSLKVISDSLK
-1270 DIDNELQ
+1270 DIDNQLQ
-1277 IFRYKKYTRSE
+1277 IFRYKKYTRIE
-1288 LTKIIT
+1288 ITEVIT
-1294 KISDKNSN
+1294 KISDGNSN
-1302 LVEVL
+1302 LTDL
-1307 NRIKINLLDYLDIQ
+1307 ISKIKVNLLENLDLQ
-1321 DKEWRNKF
+1321 DKEWKNKF
-1329 IDRYTD
+1329 IDKYTD
-1335 LDSISIAEL
+1335 LDSISINEL
-1344 KDIKNK
+1344 KEIKNK
-1350 AVKDEEFLSDENK
+1350 ASKDKEFLSDENK
-1363 ILLEDLNRRIES
+1363 ILLEDLNRKIES
-1375 ILSKHKIENILSIF
+1375 ILNKYKIENILNLF
-1389 NELDSEDRKT
+1389 NELNSEDRKT
-1399 CIDKLKTMIY
+1399 CIDKLKTMV

>member
-29 NRRKAVAES
+29 NKRKAVAES

-50 SDEVNSNSHKLCDTV
+50 SDEINSNSHKLCDTV
-65 TFTRTIIDKIYN
+65 TFTRTIINKIYN
-77 DITSSRYALTIAG
+77 DITSSRYALTIAA
-90 YGAGKSHLS
+90 YGSGKSHLS
-99 VALATLLSGDNEEAK
+99 VALATLLSGDDEETK

-167 HDIDDGIFNDMTLAY
+167 HGIDDEIFNDMTLAY
-182 KTAKNYLNSSYKY
+182 KTAENYLNSSYKY
-195 LYELYLEEAKKINK
+195 LYELYLEEAKKISK

-220 VLANNI
+220 VLINNI

-322 QSELNAYRAR
+322 QSDLNTYRAR

-366 KKNKAET
+366 KKNNAET

-403 KNVWSNEAMYKQV
+403 KNVWNNEAMYKQV

-430 TLANLSVYMQQRST
+430 TLVNLSVYMQQRST

-454 HINEEINEKIPFIYP
+454 HVNEEINERIPFIYP
-469 TALISSPIFTELI
+469 TALMSSPIFTELI

-501 IEANEGLSKEDK
+501 IEANEEVLSKEDK
-513 EILSAILIMNIN
+513 EVLSAILIMNIN

-540 AITGKSQ
+540 TITGKSL

-554 SNLENKI
+554 SNLENKL

-567 SNINRYNF
+567 SNVNRYNF
-575 MNEGNSK
+575 MSEGNSK
-582 IDYKKEFAK
+582 IDYTKVFAK

-601 VSNLPDDIRKELKLG
+601 ISNLPDDIRNELQLG
-616 VAELTDFGRKN
+616 IIQPTDFGRRN
-627 NIVTCEWSFIR
+627 NIVTSEWSFIR

-652 ALKDNLLKEIHPDGS
+652 ALKDSLLKEIHPDGS
-667 RGRMIYL
+667 RGRVIYL
-674 YCNNDTY
+674 YCNNETY
-681 SKVDEVIS
+681 SRIDEVIS
-689 ILKMLNYN
+689 ILNQLNYD
-697 EIPILVGLLCDNDRV
+697 EIPILIGLLCDNDRV

-722 VKSFTPSEK
+722 LNTFTLLEK
-731 KDFSKYFEETII
+731 ELFRKYFRETIM

-749 IRTYNMCAKQKQYVT
+749 IRTYMACAKQKQYVT
-764 SEGIKVSE
+764 SKGVRVADE
-772 GIVQKE
+772 IVQKE
-778 MVSKFS
+778 MVSKFN
-784 MLYNKIIPFS
+784 MIYNKTIPFS
-794 IDVFDKKIGRKARR
+794 IDSFDKKIAKKARR
-808 YFNTIVKCLLD
+808 YFNTIAKCLLD

-834 YRNRINSIL
+834 YINRINSIL

-882 QAIKINELIGKYT
+882 QPIKINELLGKYT

-901 NIYSITLLVVYI
+901 NIYSITLLIVYVI
-913 ITLNKENL
+913 ALNKDNL
-921 IIKKE
+921 IIKKGLA
-926 EKKQINKSRISDILV
+926 KSRISDILM

-970 VLLIEKIE
+970 VLLVEKIE
-978 KNIGISIDQVDSL
+978 KNIGIAIDQVDSL
-991 YNQISQI
+991 YNEISQI

-1018 VIAIDK
+1018 LIAREK

-1046 FYIRQILPNCNSI
+1046 FYIRQILTICNPI

-1077 KSEQIKEEAFIT
+1077 KSAQVREQAFII

-1094 KMYGEKCPLDNSNDA
+1094 KIYGEKCPLDNLNNIYN
-1109 EKMYKNTIIQLPKLN
+1109 MYKNTSIQLPKLN

-1134 SYEIFK
+1134 SHEIFK

-1148 ASEVCIEINKEISD
+1148 ASEVCIEINKEISN
-1162 IKIDIELIRNLPDCK
+1162 IKIDIELVRNLTNCK
-1177 KIINKWLEKR
+1177 KTINKWLEKR
-1187 TEYEKLNSKE
+1187 NEYEKLNSNE
-1197 LNNLYK
+1197 LNNVYK
-1203 QLEELEVRI
+1203 QLEDLETKI
-1212 DIIERNTNQILVDA
+1212 DIIERNTNQILADA
-1226 EEIICSV
+1226 KEIIHSV
-1233 SSLSDLS
+1233 TTLSDLS

-1247 KLLDMPML
+1247 NLLDMPML
-1255 EDTKNSLKIIYDSLK
+1255 EDTKNSLKVIYDSLK
-1270 DIDNELQ
+1270 DIDNQLQ
-1277 IFRYKKYTRSE
+1277 IFRYKKYTRIE
-1288 LTKIIT
+1288 ITEVIT
-1294 KISDKNSN
+1294 KISDGNSN
-1302 LVEVL
+1302 LTDL
-1307 NRIKINLLDYLDIQ
+1307 ISKIKVNLLENLDLQ
-1321 DKEWRNKF
+1321 DKEWKNKF
-1329 IDRYTD
+1329 IDKYTD
-1335 LDSISIAEL
+1335 LDSISINEL
-1344 KDIKNK
+1344 KEIKNK
-1350 AVKDEEFLSDENK
+1350 ASKDKEFLSDENK
-1363 ILLEDLNRRIES
+1363 ILLEDLNRKIES
-1375 ILSKHKIENILSIF
+1375 ILNKYKIENILSIF
-1389 NELDSEDRKT
+1389 NELNSEDRKT
-1399 CIDKLKTMIY
+1399 CIDKLKTMV

>member
-29 NRRKAVAES
+29 NKRKAVAES

-50 SDEVNSNSHKLCDTV
+50 SDEINSNSHKLCDTV
-65 TFTRTIIDKIYN
+65 TFTRTIINKIYN
-77 DITSSRYALTIAG
+77 DITSSRYALTIAA
-90 YGAGKSHLS
+90 YGSGKSHLS
-99 VALATLLSGDNEEAK
+99 VALATLLSGDDEETK

-167 HDIDDGIFNDMTLAY
+167 HGIDDEIFNDMTLAY
-182 KTAKNYLNSSYKY
+182 KTAENYLNSSYKY
-195 LYELYLEEAKKINK
+195 LYELYLEEAKKISK

-220 VLANNI
+220 VLINNI

-322 QSELNAYRAR
+322 QSDLNTYRAR

-366 KKNKAET
+366 KKNNAET

-403 KNVWSNEAMYKQV
+403 KNVWNNEAMYKQV

-430 TLANLSVYMQQRST
+430 TLVNLSVYMQQRST

-454 HINEEINEKIPFIYP
+454 HVNEEINERIPFIYP
-469 TALISSPIFTELI
+469 TALMSSPIFTELI

-501 IEANEGLSKEDK
+501 IEANEEVLSKEDK
-513 EILSAILIMNIN
+513 EVLSAILIMNIN

-540 AITGKSQ
+540 TITGKSL

-554 SNLENKI
+554 SNLENKL

-567 SNINRYNF
+567 SNVNRYNF
-575 MNEGNSK
+575 MSEGNSK
-582 IDYKKEFAK
+582 IDYTKVFAK

-601 VSNLPDDIRKELKLG
+601 ISNLPDDIRNELQLG
-616 VAELTDFGRKN
+616 IIQPTDFGRRN
-627 NIVTCEWSFIR
+627 NIVTSEWSFIR

-652 ALKDNLLKEIHPDGS
+652 ALKDSLLKEIHPDGS
-667 RGRMIYL
+667 RGRVIYL
-674 YCNNDTY
+674 YCNNETY
-681 SKVDEVIS
+681 SRIDEVIS
-689 ILKMLNYN
+689 ILNQLNYD
-697 EIPILVGLLCDNDRV
+697 EISILIGLLCDNDRV
-712 IEDALINLRT
+712 IEDALRT
-722 VKSFTPSEK
+722 LNTFTLLEK
-731 KDFSKYFEETII
+731 ELFRKYFRETIM

-749 IRTYNMCAKQKQYVT
+749 IRTYMACAKQKQYVT
-764 SEGIKVSE
+764 SKGVRVADE
-772 GIVQKE
+772 IVQKE
-778 MVSKFS
+778 MVSKFN
-784 MLYNKIIPFS
+784 MIYNKTIPFS
-794 IDVFDKKIGRKARR
+794 IDSFDKKIAKKARR
-808 YFNTIVKCLLD
+808 YFNTIAKCLLD

-834 YRNRINSIL
+834 YINRINSIL

-882 QAIKINELIGKYT
+882 QPIKINELLGKYT

-901 NIYSITLLVVYI
+901 NIYSITLLIVYVI
-913 ITLNKENL
+913 ALNKDNL
-921 IIKKE
+921 IIKKGLA
-926 EKKQINKSRISDILV
+926 KSRISDILM

-970 VLLIEKIE
+970 VLLVEKIE
-978 KNIGISIDQVDSL
+978 KNIGIAIDQVDSL
-991 YNQISQI
+991 YNEISQI

-1018 VIAIDK
+1018 LIAREK

-1046 FYIRQILPNCNSI
+1046 FYIRQILTICNPI

-1077 KSEQIKEEAFIT
+1077 KSAQVREQAFII

-1094 KMYGEKCPLDNSNDA
+1094 KIYGEKCPLDNLNNIDN
-1109 EKMYKNTIIQLPKLN
+1109 MYKNTSIQLPKLN

-1134 SYEIFK
+1134 SHEIFK

-1148 ASEVCIEINKEISD
+1148 ASEVCIEINKEISN
-1162 IKIDIELIRNLPDCK
+1162 IKIDIELVRNLTNCK
-1177 KIINKWLEKR
+1177 KTINKWLEKR
-1187 TEYEKLNSKE
+1187 NEYEKLNSNE
-1197 LNNLYK
+1197 LNNVYK
-1203 QLEELEVRI
+1203 QLEELETKI
-1212 DIIERNTNQILVDA
+1212 DIIERNTNQILADA
-1226 EEIICSV
+1226 KEIIHSV
-1233 SSLSDLS
+1233 TTLSDLS

-1247 KLLDMPML
+1247 NLLDMPML
-1255 EDTKNSLKIIYDSLK
+1255 EDTKNSLKVIYDSLK
-1270 DIDNELQ
+1270 DIDNQLQ
-1277 IFRYKKYTRSE
+1277 IFRYKKYTRIE
-1288 LTKIIT
+1288 ITEVIT
-1294 KISDKNSN
+1294 KISDGNSN
-1302 LVEVL
+1302 LTDL
-1307 NRIKINLLDYLDIQ
+1307 ISKIKVNLLENLDLQ
-1321 DKEWRNKF
+1321 DKEWKNKF
-1329 IDRYTD
+1329 IDKYTD
-1335 LDSISIAEL
+1335 LDSISINEL
-1344 KDIKNK
+1344 KEIKNK
-1350 AVKDEEFLSDENK
+1350 ASKDKEFLSDENK
-1363 ILLEDLNRRIES
+1363 ILLEDLNRKIES
-1375 ILSKHKIENILSIF
+1375 ILNKYKIENILSIF
-1389 NELDSEDRKT
+1389 NELNSEDRKT
-1399 CIDKLKTMIY
+1399 CIDKLKTMV

>member
-29 NRRKAVAES
+29 NKRKAVAES

-50 SDEVNSNSHKLCDTV
+50 SDEINSNSHKLCDTV
-65 TFTRTIIDKIYN
+65 TFTRTIINKIYN
-77 DITSSRYALTIAG
+77 DITSSRYALTIAA
-90 YGAGKSHLS
+90 YGSGKSHLS
-99 VALATLLSGDNEEAK
+99 VALATLLSGDDEETK

-167 HDIDDGIFNDMTLAY
+167 HGIDDEIFNDMTLAY
-182 KTAKNYLNSSYKY
+182 KTAENYLNSSYKY
-195 LYELYLEEAKKINK
+195 LYELYLEEAKKISK

-220 VLANNI
+220 VLINNI

-263 EKYVKEEKR
+263 EKYVKEEMR

-322 QSELNAYRAR
+322 QSDLNTYRAR

-366 KKNKAET
+366 KKNNAET

-403 KNVWSNEAMYKQV
+403 KNVWNNEAMYKQV

-430 TLANLSVYMQQRST
+430 TLVNLSVYMQQRST

-454 HINEEINEKIPFIYP
+454 HVNEEINERIPFIYP
-469 TALISSPIFTELI
+469 TALMSSPIFTELI

-501 IEANEGLSKEDK
+501 IEANEEVLSKEDK
-513 EILSAILIMNIN
+513 EVLSAILIMNIN

-540 AITGKSQ
+540 TITGKSL

-554 SNLENKI
+554 SNLENKL

-567 SNINRYNF
+567 SNVNRYNF
-575 MNEGNSK
+575 MSEGNSK
-582 IDYKKEFAK
+582 IDYTKVFAK

-601 VSNLPDDIRKELKLG
+601 ISNLPDDIRNELQLG
-616 VAELTDFGRKN
+616 IIQPTDFGRRN
-627 NIVTCEWSFIR
+627 NIVTSEWSFIR

-652 ALKDNLLKEIHPDGS
+652 ALKDSLLKEIHPDGS
-667 RGRMIYL
+667 RGRVIYL
-674 YCNNDTY
+674 YCNNETY
-681 SKVDEVIS
+681 SRIDEVIS
-689 ILKMLNYN
+689 ILNQLNYD
-697 EIPILVGLLCDNDRV
+697 EIPILIGLLCDNDRV

-722 VKSFTPSEK
+722 LNTFTLLEK
-731 KDFSKYFEETII
+731 ELFRKYFRETIM

-749 IRTYNMCAKQKQYVT
+749 IRTYMACAKQKQYVT
-764 SEGIKVSE
+764 SKGVRVADE
-772 GIVQKE
+772 IVQKE
-778 MVSKFS
+778 MVSKFN
-784 MLYNKIIPFS
+784 MIYNKTIPFS
-794 IDVFDKKIGRKARR
+794 IDSFDKKIAKKARR
-808 YFNTIVKCLLD
+808 YFNTIAKCLLD

-834 YRNRINSIL
+834 YINRINSIL

-882 QAIKINELIGKYT
+882 QPIKINELLGKYT

-901 NIYSITLLVVYI
+901 NIYSITLLIVYVI
-913 ITLNKENL
+913 ALNKDNL
-921 IIKKE
+921 IIKKGLA
-926 EKKQINKSRISDILV
+926 KSRISDILM

-970 VLLIEKIE
+970 VLLVEKIE
-978 KNIGISIDQVDSL
+978 KNIGIAIDQVDSL
-991 YNQISQI
+991 YNEISQI

-1018 VIAIDK
+1018 LIAREK

-1046 FYIRQILPNCNSI
+1046 FYIRQILTICNPI

-1065 GSTYRYSVEQVT
+1065 GATYRYSVEQVT
-1077 KSEQIKEEAFIT
+1077 KSAQVREQAFII

-1094 KMYGEKCPLDNSNDA
+1094 KIYGEKCPLDNLNNIDN
-1109 EKMYKNTIIQLPKLN
+1109 MYKNTSIQLPKLN

-1134 SYEIFK
+1134 SHEIFK

-1148 ASEVCIEINKEISD
+1148 ASEVCIEINKEISN
-1162 IKIDIELIRNLPDCK
+1162 IKIDIELVRNLTNCK
-1177 KIINKWLEKR
+1177 KTINKWLEKR
-1187 TEYEKLNSKE
+1187 NEYEKLNSNE
-1197 LNNLYK
+1197 LNNVYK
-1203 QLEELEVRI
+1203 QLEELETKI
-1212 DIIERNTNQILVDA
+1212 DIIERNTNQILADA
-1226 EEIICSV
+1226 KEIIHSV
-1233 SSLSDLS
+1233 TTLSDLS

-1247 KLLDMPML
+1247 NLLDMPML
-1255 EDTKNSLKIIYDSLK
+1255 EDTKNSLKVIYDSLK
-1270 DIDNELQ
+1270 DIDNQLQ
-1277 IFRYKKYTRSE
+1277 IFRYKKYTRIE
-1288 LTKIIT
+1288 ITEVIT
-1294 KISDKNSN
+1294 KISDGNSN
-1302 LVEVL
+1302 LTDL
-1307 NRIKINLLDYLDIQ
+1307 ISKIKVNLLENLDLQ
-1321 DKEWRNKF
+1321 DKEWKNKF
-1329 IDRYTD
+1329 IDKYTD
-1335 LDSISIAEL
+1335 LDSISINEL
-1344 KDIKNK
+1344 KEIKNK
-1350 AVKDEEFLSDENK
+1350 ASKDKEFLSDENK
-1363 ILLEDLNRRIES
+1363 ILLEDLNRKIES
-1375 ILSKHKIENILSIF
+1375 ILNKYKIENILSIF
-1389 NELDSEDRKT
+1389 NELNSEDRKT
-1399 CIDKLKTMIY
+1399 CIDKLKTMV

>member
-29 NRRKAVAES
+29 NKRKAVAES

-50 SDEVNSNSHKLCDTV
+50 SDEINSNSHKLCDTV
-65 TFTRTIIDKIYN
+65 TFTRTIINKIYN
-77 DITSSRYALTIAG
+77 DITSSRYALTIAA
-90 YGAGKSHLS
+90 YGSGKSHLS
-99 VALATLLSGDNEEAK
+99 VALATLLSGDDEETK

-167 HDIDDGIFNDMTLAY
+167 HGIDDEIFNDMTLAY
-182 KTAKNYLNSSYKY
+182 KTAENYLNSSYKY
-195 LYELYLEEAKKINK
+195 LYELYLEEAKKISK

-220 VLANNI
+220 VLINNI

-322 QSELNAYRAR
+322 QSDLNTYRAR

-366 KKNKAET
+366 KKNNAET

-403 KNVWSNEAMYKQV
+403 KNVWNNEAMYKQV

-430 TLANLSVYMQQRST
+430 TLVNLSVYMQQRST

-454 HINEEINEKIPFIYP
+454 HVNEEINERIPFIYP
-469 TALISSPIFTELI
+469 TALMSSPIFTELI

-501 IEANEGLSKEDK
+501 IEANEEVLSKEDK
-513 EILSAILIMNIN
+513 EVLSAILIMNIN

-540 AITGKSQ
+540 TITGKSL

-554 SNLENKI
+554 SNLENKL

-567 SNINRYNF
+567 SNVNRYNF
-575 MNEGNSK
+575 MSEGNSK
-582 IDYKKEFAK
+582 IDYTKVFAK

-601 VSNLPDDIRKELKLG
+601 ISNLPDDIRNELQLG
-616 VAELTDFGRKN
+616 IIQPTDFGRRN
-627 NIVTCEWSFIR
+627 NIVTSEWSFIR

-652 ALKDNLLKEIHPDGS
+652 ALKDSLLKEIHPDGS
-667 RGRMIYL
+667 RGRVIYL
-674 YCNNDTY
+674 YCNNETY
-681 SKVDEVIS
+681 SRIDEVIS
-689 ILKMLNYN
+689 ILNQLNYD
-697 EIPILVGLLCDNDRV
+697 EIPILIGLLCDNDRV

-722 VKSFTPSEK
+722 LNTFTLLEK
-731 KDFSKYFEETII
+731 ELFRKYFRETIM

-749 IRTYNMCAKQKQYVT
+749 IRTYMACAKQKQYVT
-764 SEGIKVSE
+764 SKGVRVADE
-772 GIVQKE
+772 IVQKE
-778 MVSKFS
+778 MVSKFN
-784 MLYNKIIPFS
+784 MIYNKTIPFS
-794 IDVFDKKIGRKARR
+794 IDSFDKKIAKKARR
-808 YFNTIVKCLLD
+808 YFNTIAKCLLD

-834 YRNRINSIL
+834 YINRINSIL

-882 QAIKINELIGKYT
+882 QPIKINELLGKYT

-901 NIYSITLLVVYI
+901 NIYSITLLIVYVI
-913 ITLNKENL
+913 ALNKDNL
-921 IIKKE
+921 IIKKGLA
-926 EKKQINKSRISDILV
+926 KSRISDILM

-970 VLLIEKIE
+970 ILLVEKIE
-978 KNIGISIDQVDSL
+978 KNIGIAIDQVDSL
-991 YNQISQI
+991 YNEISQI

-1018 VIAIDK
+1018 LIAREK

-1046 FYIRQILPNCNSI
+1046 FYIRQILTICNPI

-1077 KSEQIKEEAFIT
+1077 KSAQVREQAFIIL
-1089 FKNSI
+1089 KNSI
-1094 KMYGEKCPLDNSNDA
+1094 KIYGEKCPLDNLNNIDN
-1109 EKMYKNTIIQLPKLN
+1109 MYKNTSIQLPKLN

-1134 SYEIFK
+1134 SHEIFK

-1148 ASEVCIEINKEISD
+1148 ASEVCIEINKEISN
-1162 IKIDIELIRNLPDCK
+1162 IKIDIELVRNLTNCK
-1177 KIINKWLEKR
+1177 KTINKWLEKR
-1187 TEYEKLNSKE
+1187 NEYEKLNSNE
-1197 LNNLYK
+1197 LNNVYK
-1203 QLEELEVRI
+1203 QLEELETKI
-1212 DIIERNTNQILVDA
+1212 DIIERNTNQILADA
-1226 EEIICSV
+1226 KEIIHSV
-1233 SSLSDLS
+1233 TTLSDLS

-1247 KLLDMPML
+1247 NLLDMPML
-1255 EDTKNSLKIIYDSLK
+1255 EDTKNSLKVIYDSLK
-1270 DIDNELQ
+1270 DIDNQLQ
-1277 IFRYKKYTRSE
+1277 IFRYKKYTRIE
-1288 LTKIIT
+1288 ITEVIT
-1294 KISDKNSN
+1294 KISDGNSN
-1302 LVEVL
+1302 LTDL
-1307 NRIKINLLDYLDIQ
+1307 ISKIKVNLLENLDLQ
-1321 DKEWRNKF
+1321 DKEWKNKF
-1329 IDRYTD
+1329 IDKYTD
-1335 LDSISIAEL
+1335 LDSISINEL
-1344 KDIKNK
+1344 KEIKNK
-1350 AVKDEEFLSDENK
+1350 ASKDKEFLSDENK
-1363 ILLEDLNRRIES
+1363 ILLEDLNRKIES
-1375 ILSKHKIENILSIF
+1375 ILNKYKIENILSIF
-1389 NELDSEDRKT
+1389 NELNSEDRKT
-1399 CIDKLKTMIY
+1399 CIDKLKTMV

>member
-29 NRRKAVAES
+29 NKRKAVAES

-50 SDEVNSNSHKLCDTV
+50 SDEINSNSHKLCDTV
-65 TFTRTIIDKIYN
+65 TFTRTIINKIYN
-77 DITSSRYALTIAG
+77 DITSSRYALTIAA
-90 YGAGKSHLS
+90 YGSGKSHLS
-99 VALATLLSGDNEEAK
+99 VALATLLSGDDEETK

-167 HDIDDGIFNDMTLAY
+167 HGIDDEIFNDMTLAY
-182 KTAKNYLNSSYKY
+182 KTAENYLNSSYKY
-195 LYELYLEEAKKINK
+195 LYELYLEEDKKISK

-220 VLANNI
+220 VLINNI

-322 QSELNAYRAR
+322 QSDLNTYRAR

-366 KKNKAET
+366 KKNNAET

-403 KNVWSNEAMYKQV
+403 KNVWNNEAMYKQV

-430 TLANLSVYMQQRST
+430 TLVNLSVYMQQRST

-454 HINEEINEKIPFIYP
+454 HVNEEINERIPFIYP
-469 TALISSPIFTELI
+469 TALMSSPIFTELI

-501 IEANEGLSKEDK
+501 IEANEEVLSKEDK
-513 EILSAILIMNIN
+513 EVLSAILIMNIN

-540 AITGKSQ
+540 TITGKSL

-554 SNLENKI
+554 SNLENKL

-567 SNINRYNF
+567 SNVNRYNF
-575 MNEGNSK
+575 MSEGNSK
-582 IDYKKEFAK
+582 IDYTKVFAK

-601 VSNLPDDIRKELKLG
+601 ISNLPDDIRNELQLG
-616 VAELTDFGRKN
+616 IIQPTDFGRRN
-627 NIVTCEWSFIR
+627 NIVTSEWSFIR

-652 ALKDNLLKEIHPDGS
+652 ALKDSLLKEIHPDGS
-667 RGRMIYL
+667 RGRVIYL
-674 YCNNDTY
+674 YCNNETY
-681 SKVDEVIS
+681 SRIDEVIS
-689 ILKMLNYN
+689 ILNQLNYD
-697 EIPILVGLLCDNDRV
+697 EISILIGLLCDNDRV

-722 VKSFTPSEK
+722 LNTFTLLEK
-731 KDFSKYFEETII
+731 ELFRKYFRETIM

-749 IRTYNMCAKQKQYVT
+749 IRTYMACAKQKQYVT
-764 SEGIKVSE
+764 SKGVRVADE
-772 GIVQKE
+772 IVQKE
-778 MVSKFS
+778 MVSKFN
-784 MLYNKIIPFS
+784 MIYNKTIPFS
-794 IDVFDKKIGRKARR
+794 IDSFDKKIAKKARR
-808 YFNTIVKCLLD
+808 YFNTIAKCLLD

-834 YRNRINSIL
+834 YINRINSIL

-882 QAIKINELIGKYT
+882 QPIKINELLGKYT

-901 NIYSITLLVVYI
+901 NIYSITLLIVYVI
-913 ITLNKENL
+913 ALNKDNL
-921 IIKKE
+921 IIKKGLA
-926 EKKQINKSRISDILV
+926 KSRISDILM

-970 VLLIEKIE
+970 VLLVEKIE
-978 KNIGISIDQVDSL
+978 KNIGIAIDQVDSL
-991 YNQISQI
+991 YNEISQI

-1018 VIAIDK
+1018 LIAREK

-1046 FYIRQILPNCNSI
+1046 FYIRQILTICNPI

-1077 KSEQIKEEAFIT
+1077 KSAQVREQAFII

-1094 KMYGEKCPLDNSNDA
+1094 KIYGEKCPLDNLNNIDN
-1109 EKMYKNTIIQLPKLN
+1109 MYKNTSIQLPKLN

-1134 SYEIFK
+1134 SHEIFK

-1148 ASEVCIEINKEISD
+1148 ASEVCIEINKEISN
-1162 IKIDIELIRNLPDCK
+1162 IKIDIELVRNLTNCK
-1177 KIINKWLEKR
+1177 KTINKWLEKR
-1187 TEYEKLNSKE
+1187 NEYEKLNSNE
-1197 LNNLYK
+1197 LNNVYK
-1203 QLEELEVRI
+1203 QLEELETKI
-1212 DIIERNTNQILVDA
+1212 DIIERNTNQILADA
-1226 EEIICSV
+1226 KEIIHSV
-1233 SSLSDLS
+1233 TTLSDLS

-1247 KLLDMPML
+1247 NLLDMPML
-1255 EDTKNSLKIIYDSLK
+1255 EDTKNSLKVIYDSLK
-1270 DIDNELQ
+1270 DIDNQLQ
-1277 IFRYKKYTRSE
+1277 IFRYKKYTRIE
-1288 LTKIIT
+1288 ITEVIT
-1294 KISDKNSN
+1294 KISDGNSN
-1302 LVEVL
+1302 LTDL
-1307 NRIKINLLDYLDIQ
+1307 ISKIKVNLLENLDLQ
-1321 DKEWRNKF
+1321 DKEWKNKF
-1329 IDRYTD
+1329 IDKYTD
-1335 LDSISIAEL
+1335 LDSISINEL
-1344 KDIKNK
+1344 KEIKNK
-1350 AVKDEEFLSDENK
+1350 ASKDKEFLSDENK
-1363 ILLEDLNRRIES
+1363 ILLEDLNRKIES
-1375 ILSKHKIENILSIF
+1375 ILNKYKIENILSIF
-1389 NELDSEDRKT
+1389 NELNSEDRKT
-1399 CIDKLKTMIY
+1399 CIDKLKTMV

>member
-29 NRRKAVAES
+29 NKRKAVAES

-50 SDEVNSNSHKLCDTV
+50 SDEINSNSHKLCDTV
-65 TFTRTIIDKIYN
+65 TFTRTIINKIYN
-77 DITSSRYALTIAG
+77 DITSSRYALTIAA
-90 YGAGKSHLS
+90 YGSGKSHLS
-99 VALATLLSGDNEEAK
+99 VALATLLSGDDEETK

-167 HDIDDGIFNDMTLAY
+167 HGIDDEIFNDMTLAY
-182 KTAKNYLNSSYKY
+182 KTAENYLNSSYKY
-195 LYELYLEEAKKINK
+195 LYELYLEEAKKISK

-220 VLANNI
+220 VLINNI

-322 QSELNAYRAR
+322 QSDLNTYRAR

-366 KKNKAET
+366 KKNNAET

-403 KNVWSNEAMYKQV
+403 KNVWNNEAMYKQV

-430 TLANLSVYMQQRST
+430 TLVNLSVYMQQRST

-454 HINEEINEKIPFIYP
+454 HVNEEINERIPFIYP
-469 TALISSPIFTELI
+469 TALMSSPIFTELI

-501 IEANEGLSKEDK
+501 IEANEEVLSKEDK
-513 EILSAILIMNIN
+513 EVLSAILIMNIN

-540 AITGKSQ
+540 TITGKSL

-554 SNLENKI
+554 SNLENKL

-567 SNINRYNF
+567 SNVNRYNF
-575 MNEGNSK
+575 MSEGNSK
-582 IDYKKEFAK
+582 IDYTKVFAK

-601 VSNLPDDIRKELKLG
+601 ISNLPDDIRNELQLG
-616 VAELTDFGRKN
+616 IIQPTDFGRRN
-627 NIVTCEWSFIR
+627 NIVTSEWSFIR

-652 ALKDNLLKEIHPDGS
+652 ALKDSLLKEIHPDGS
-667 RGRMIYL
+667 RGRVIYL
-674 YCNNDTY
+674 YCNNETY
-681 SKVDEVIS
+681 SRIDEVIS
-689 ILKMLNYN
+689 ILNQLNYD
-697 EIPILVGLLCDNDRV
+697 EIPILIGLLCDNDRV

-722 VKSFTPSEK
+722 LNTFTLLEK
-731 KDFSKYFEETII
+731 ELFRKYFRETIM

-749 IRTYNMCAKQKQYVT
+749 IRTYMACAKQKQYVT
-764 SEGIKVSE
+764 SKGVRVADE
-772 GIVQKE
+772 IVQKE
-778 MVSKFS
+778 MVSKFN
-784 MLYNKIIPFS
+784 MIYNKTIPFS
-794 IDVFDKKIGRKARR
+794 IDSFDKKIAKKARR
-808 YFNTIVKCLLD
+808 YFNTIAKCLLD

-834 YRNRINSIL
+834 YINRINSIL

-882 QAIKINELIGKYT
+882 QPIKINELLGKYT

-901 NIYSITLLVVYI
+901 NIYSITLLIVYVI
-913 ITLNKENL
+913 ALNKDNL
-921 IIKKE
+921 IIKKGLA
-926 EKKQINKSRISDILV
+926 KSRISDILM

-970 VLLIEKIE
+970 VLLVEKIE
-978 KNIGISIDQVDSL
+978 KNIGIAIDQVDSL
-991 YNQISQI
+991 YNEISQI

-1018 VIAIDK
+1018 LIAREK

-1046 FYIRQILPNCNSI
+1046 FYIRQILTICNPI
-1059 IDGVIQ
+1059 IDGAIQ
-1065 GSTYRYSVEQVT
+1065 GATYRYSVEQVT
-1077 KSEQIKEEAFIT
+1077 KSAQVREQAFII

-1094 KMYGEKCPLDNSNDA
+1094 KIYGEKCPLDNLNNIDN
-1109 EKMYKNTIIQLPKLN
+1109 MYKNTSIQLPKLN

-1134 SYEIFK
+1134 SHEIFK

-1148 ASEVCIEINKEISD
+1148 ASEVCIEINKEISN
-1162 IKIDIELIRNLPDCK
+1162 IKIDIELVRNLTNCK
-1177 KIINKWLEKR
+1177 KTINKWLEKR
-1187 TEYEKLNSKE
+1187 NEYEKLNSNE
-1197 LNNLYK
+1197 LNNVYK
-1203 QLEELEVRI
+1203 QLEELETKI
-1212 DIIERNTNQILVDA
+1212 DIIERNTNQILADA
-1226 EEIICSV
+1226 KEIIHSV
-1233 SSLSDLS
+1233 TTLSDLS

-1247 KLLDMPML
+1247 NLLDMPML
-1255 EDTKNSLKIIYDSLK
+1255 EDTKNSLKVIYDSLK
-1270 DIDNELQ
+1270 DIDNQLQ
-1277 IFRYKKYTRSE
+1277 IFRYKKYTRIE
-1288 LTKIIT
+1288 ITEVIT
-1294 KISDKNSN
+1294 KISDGNSN
-1302 LVEVL
+1302 LTDL
-1307 NRIKINLLDYLDIQ
+1307 ISKIKVNLLENLDLQ
-1321 DKEWRNKF
+1321 DKEWKNKF
-1329 IDRYTD
+1329 IDKYTD
-1335 LDSISIAEL
+1335 LDSISINEL
-1344 KDIKNK
+1344 KEIKNK
-1350 AVKDEEFLSDENK
+1350 ASKDKEFLSDENK
-1363 ILLEDLNRRIES
+1363 ILLEDLNRKIES
-1375 ILSKHKIENILSIF
+1375 ILNKYKIENILSIF
-1389 NELDSEDRKT
+1389 NELNSEDRKT
-1399 CIDKLKTMIY
+1399 CIDKLKTMV

>member
-29 NRRKAVAES
+29 NKRKAVAES

-50 SDEVNSNSHKLCDTV
+50 SDEINSNSHKLCDTV
-65 TFTRTIIDKIYN
+65 TFTRTIINKIYN
-77 DITSSRYALTIAG
+77 DITSSRYALTIAA
-90 YGAGKSHLS
+90 YGSGKSHLS
-99 VALATLLSGDNEEAK
+99 VALATLLSGDDEETK

-167 HDIDDGIFNDMTLAY
+167 HGIDDEIFNDMTLAY
-182 KTAKNYLNSSYKY
+182 KTAENYLNSSYKY
-195 LYELYLEEAKKINK
+195 LYELYLEEAKKISK

-220 VLANNI
+220 VLINNI

-322 QSELNAYRAR
+322 QSDLNTYRAR

-366 KKNKAET
+366 KKNNAET

-403 KNVWSNEAMYKQV
+403 KNVWNNEAMYKQV

-430 TLANLSVYMQQRST
+430 TLVNLSVYMQQRST

-454 HINEEINEKIPFIYP
+454 HVNEEINERIPFIYP
-469 TALISSPIFTELI
+469 TALMSSPIFTELI

-501 IEANEGLSKEDK
+501 IEANEEVLSKEDK
-513 EILSAILIMNIN
+513 EVLSAILIMNIN

-540 AITGKSQ
+540 TITGKSL

-554 SNLENKI
+554 SNLENKL

-567 SNINRYNF
+567 SNVNRYNF
-575 MNEGNSK
+575 MSEGNSK
-582 IDYKKEFAK
+582 IDYTKVFAK

-601 VSNLPDDIRKELKLG
+601 ISNLPDDIRNELQLG
-616 VAELTDFGRKN
+616 IIQPTDFGRRN
-627 NIVTCEWSFIR
+627 NIVTSEWSFIR

-652 ALKDNLLKEIHPDGS
+652 ALKDSLLKEIHPDGS
-667 RGRMIYL
+667 RGRVIYL
-674 YCNNDTY
+674 YCNNETY
-681 SKVDEVIS
+681 SRIDEVIS
-689 ILKMLNYN
+689 ILNQLNYD
-697 EIPILVGLLCDNDRV
+697 EIPILIGLLCDNDRV

-722 VKSFTPSEK
+722 LNTFTLLEK
-731 KDFSKYFEETII
+731 ELFRKYFRETIM

-749 IRTYNMCAKQKQYVT
+749 IRTYMACAKQKQYVT
-764 SEGIKVSE
+764 SKGVRVADE
-772 GIVQKE
+772 IVQKE
-778 MVSKFS
+778 MVSKFN
-784 MLYNKIIPFS
+784 MIYNKTIPFS
-794 IDVFDKKIGRKARR
+794 IDSFDKKIAKKARR
-808 YFNTIVKCLLD
+808 YFNTIAKCLLD

-834 YRNRINSIL
+834 YINRINSIL

-882 QAIKINELIGKYT
+882 QPIKINELLGKYT

-901 NIYSITLLVVYI
+901 NIYSITLLIVYVI
-913 ITLNKENL
+913 ALNKDNL
-921 IIKKE
+921 IIKKGLA
-926 EKKQINKSRISDILV
+926 KSRISDILM

-970 VLLIEKIE
+970 VLLVEKIE
-978 KNIGISIDQVDSL
+978 KNIGIAIDQVDSL
-991 YNQISQI
+991 YNEISQI

-1018 VIAIDK
+1018 LIAREK

-1046 FYIRQILPNCNSI
+1046 FYIRQILTICNPI

-1077 KSEQIKEEAFIT
+1077 KSAQVREQAFII

-1094 KMYGEKCPLDNSNDA
+1094 KIYGEKCPLDNLNNIDN
-1109 EKMYKNTIIQLPKLN
+1109 MYKNTSIQLPKLN

-1134 SYEIFK
+1134 SHEIFK

-1148 ASEVCIEINKEISD
+1148 ASEVCIEINKEISN
-1162 IKIDIELIRNLPDCK
+1162 IKIDIELVRNLTNCK
-1177 KIINKWLEKR
+1177 KTINKWLEKR
-1187 TEYEKLNSKE
+1187 NEYEKLNSNE
-1197 LNNLYK
+1197 LNNVYK
-1203 QLEELEVRI
+1203 QLEELETKI
-1212 DIIERNTNQILVDA
+1212 DIIERNTNQILADA
-1226 EEIICSV
+1226 KEIIHSV
-1233 SSLSDLS
+1233 TTLSDLS

-1247 KLLDMPML
+1247 NLLDMPML
-1255 EDTKNSLKIIYDSLK
+1255 EDTKNSLKVIYDSLK
-1270 DIDNELQ
+1270 DIDNQLQ
-1277 IFRYKKYTRSE
+1277 IFRYKKYTRIE
-1288 LTKIIT
+1288 ITEVIT
-1294 KISDKNSN
+1294 KISYGNSN
-1302 LVEVL
+1302 LTDL
-1307 NRIKINLLDYLDIQ
+1307 ISKIKVNLLENLDLQ
-1321 DKEWRNKF
+1321 DKEWKNKF
-1329 IDRYTD
+1329 IDKYTD
-1335 LDSISIAEL
+1335 LDSISINEL
-1344 KDIKNK
+1344 KEIKNK
-1350 AVKDEEFLSDENK
+1350 ASKDKEFLSDENK
-1363 ILLEDLNRRIES
+1363 ILLEDLNRKIES
-1375 ILSKHKIENILSIF
+1375 ILNKYKIENILSIF
-1389 NELDSEDRKT
+1389 NELNSEDRKT
-1399 CIDKLKTMIY
+1399 CIDKLKTMV

>member
-29 NRRKAVAES
+29 NKRKAVAES

-50 SDEVNSNSHKLCDTV
+50 SDEINSNSHKLCDTV
-65 TFTRTIIDKIYN
+65 TFTRTIINKIYN
-77 DITSSRYALTIAG
+77 DITSSRYALTIAA
-90 YGAGKSHLS
+90 YGSGKSHLS
-99 VALATLLSGDNEEAK
+99 VALATLLSGDDEETK

-167 HDIDDGIFNDMTLAY
+167 HGINDEIFNDMTLAY
-182 KTAKNYLNSSYKY
+182 KTAENYLNSSYKY
-195 LYELYLEEAKKINK
+195 LYELYLEEAKKISK

-220 VLANNI
+220 VLINNI

-322 QSELNAYRAR
+322 QSDLNTYRAR

-366 KKNKAET
+366 KKNNAET

-403 KNVWSNEAMYKQV
+403 KNVWNNEAMYKQV

-430 TLANLSVYMQQRST
+430 TLVNLSVYMQQRST

-454 HINEEINEKIPFIYP
+454 HVNEEINERIPFIYP
-469 TALISSPIFTELI
+469 TALMSSPIFTELI

-501 IEANEGLSKEDK
+501 IEANEEVLSKEDK
-513 EILSAILIMNIN
+513 EVLSAILIMNIN

-540 AITGKSQ
+540 TITGKSL

-554 SNLENKI
+554 SNLENKL

-567 SNINRYNF
+567 SNVNRYNF
-575 MNEGNSK
+575 MSEGNSK
-582 IDYKKEFAK
+582 IDYTKVFAK

-601 VSNLPDDIRKELKLG
+601 ISNLPDDIRNELQLG
-616 VAELTDFGRKN
+616 IIQPTDFGRRN
-627 NIVTCEWSFIR
+627 NIVTSEWSFIR

-652 ALKDNLLKEIHPDGS
+652 ALKDSLLKEIHPDGS
-667 RGRMIYL
+667 RGRVIYL
-674 YCNNDTY
+674 YCNNETY
-681 SKVDEVIS
+681 SRIDEVIS
-689 ILKMLNYN
+689 ILNQLNYD
-697 EIPILVGLLCDNDRV
+697 EIPILIGLLCDNDRV

-722 VKSFTPSEK
+722 LNTFTLLEK
-731 KDFSKYFEETII
+731 ELFRKYFRETIM

-749 IRTYNMCAKQKQYVT
+749 IRTYMACAKQKQYVT
-764 SEGIKVSE
+764 SKGVRVADE
-772 GIVQKE
+772 IVQKE
-778 MVSKFS
+778 MVSKFN
-784 MLYNKIIPFS
+784 MIYNKTIPFS
-794 IDVFDKKIGRKARR
+794 IDSFDKKIAKKARR
-808 YFNTIVKCLLD
+808 YFNTIAKCLLD

-834 YRNRINSIL
+834 YINRINSIL

-882 QAIKINELIGKYT
+882 QPIKINELLGKYT

-901 NIYSITLLVVYI
+901 NIYSITLLIVYVI
-913 ITLNKENL
+913 ALNKDNL
-921 IIKKE
+921 IIKKGLA
-926 EKKQINKSRISDILV
+926 KSRISDILM

-970 VLLIEKIE
+970 VLLVEKIE
-978 KNIGISIDQVDSL
+978 KNIGIAIDQVDSL
-991 YNQISQI
+991 YNEISQI

-1018 VIAIDK
+1018 LIAREK

-1046 FYIRQILPNCNSI
+1046 FYIRQILTICNPI

-1077 KSEQIKEEAFIT
+1077 KSAQVREQAFII

-1094 KMYGEKCPLDNSNDA
+1094 KIYGEKCPLDNLNNIDN
-1109 EKMYKNTIIQLPKLN
+1109 MYKNTSIQLPKLN

-1134 SYEIFK
+1134 SHEIFK

-1148 ASEVCIEINKEISD
+1148 ASEVCIEINKEISN
-1162 IKIDIELIRNLPDCK
+1162 IKIDIELVRNLTNCK
-1177 KIINKWLEKR
+1177 KTINKWLEKR
-1187 TEYEKLNSKE
+1187 NEYEKLNSNE
-1197 LNNLYK
+1197 LNNVYK
-1203 QLEELEVRI
+1203 QLEELETKI
-1212 DIIERNTNQILVDA
+1212 DIIERNTNQILADA
-1226 EEIICSV
+1226 KEIIHSV
-1233 SSLSDLS
+1233 TTLSDLS

-1247 KLLDMPML
+1247 NLLDMPML
-1255 EDTKNSLKIIYDSLK
+1255 EDTKNSLKVIYDSLK
-1270 DIDNELQ
+1270 DIDNQLQ
-1277 IFRYKKYTRSE
+1277 IFRYKKYTRIE
-1288 LTKIIT
+1288 ITEVIT
-1294 KISDKNSN
+1294 KISDGNSN
-1302 LVEVL
+1302 LTDL
-1307 NRIKINLLDYLDIQ
+1307 ISKIKVNLLENLDLQ
-1321 DKEWRNKF
+1321 DKEWKNKF
-1329 IDRYTD
+1329 IDKYTD
-1335 LDSISIAEL
+1335 LDSISINEL
-1344 KDIKNK
+1344 KEIKNK
-1350 AVKDEEFLSDENK
+1350 ASKDKEFLSDENK
-1363 ILLEDLNRRIES
+1363 ILLEDLNRKIES
-1375 ILSKHKIENILSIF
+1375 ILNKYKIENILSIF
-1389 NELDSEDRKT
+1389 NELNSEDRKT
-1399 CIDKLKTMIY
+1399 CIDKLKTMV

>member
-29 NRRKAVAES
+29 NKRKAVAES

-50 SDEVNSNSHKLCDTV
+50 SDEINSNSHKLCDTV
-65 TFTRTIIDKIYN
+65 TFTRTIINKIYN
-77 DITSSRYALTIAG
+77 DITSSRYALTIAA
-90 YGAGKSHLS
+90 YGSGKSHLS
-99 VALATLLSGDNEEAK
+99 VALATLLSGDDEETK

-167 HDIDDGIFNDMTLAY
+167 HGIDDEIFNDMTLAY
-182 KTAKNYLNSSYKY
+182 KTAENYLNSSYKY
-195 LYELYLEEAKKINK
+195 LYELYLEEAKKISK

-220 VLANNI
+220 VLINNI

-322 QSELNAYRAR
+322 QSDLNTYRAR

-366 KKNKAET
+366 KKNNAET

-403 KNVWSNEAMYKQV
+403 KNVWNNEAMYKQV

-430 TLANLSVYMQQRST
+430 TLVNLSVYMQQRST

-454 HINEEINEKIPFIYP
+454 HVNEEINERIPFIYP
-469 TALISSPIFTELI
+469 TALMSSPIFTELI

-501 IEANEGLSKEDK
+501 IEANEEVLSKEDK
-513 EILSAILIMNIN
+513 EVLSAILIMNIN

-540 AITGKSQ
+540 TITGKSL

-554 SNLENKI
+554 SNLENKL

-567 SNINRYNF
+567 SNVNRYNF
-575 MNEGNSK
+575 MSEGNSK
-582 IDYKKEFAK
+582 IDYTKVFAK

-601 VSNLPDDIRKELKLG
+601 ISNLPDDIRNELQLG
-616 VAELTDFGRKN
+616 IIQPTDFGRRN
-627 NIVTCEWSFIR
+627 NIVTSEWSFIR

-652 ALKDNLLKEIHPDGS
+652 ALKDSLLKEIHPDGS
-667 RGRMIYL
+667 RGRVIYL
-674 YCNNDTY
+674 YCNNETY
-681 SKVDEVIS
+681 SRIDEVIS
-689 ILKMLNYN
+689 ILNQLNYD
-697 EIPILVGLLCDNDRV
+697 EISILIGLLCDNDRV

-722 VKSFTPSEK
+722 LNTFTLLEK
-731 KDFSKYFEETII
+731 ELFRKYFRETIM

-749 IRTYNMCAKQKQYVT
+749 IRTYMACAKQKQYVT
-764 SEGIKVSE
+764 SKGVRVADE
-772 GIVQKE
+772 IVQKE
-778 MVSKFS
+778 MVSKFN
-784 MLYNKIIPFS
+784 MIYNKTIPFS
-794 IDVFDKKIGRKARR
+794 IDSFDKKIAKKARR
-808 YFNTIVKCLLD
+808 YFNTIAKCLLD

-834 YRNRINSIL
+834 YINRINSIL

-882 QAIKINELIGKYT
+882 QPIKINELLGKYT

-901 NIYSITLLVVYI
+901 NIYSITLLIVYVI
-913 ITLNKENL
+913 ALNKDNL
-921 IIKKE
+921 IIKKGLA
-926 EKKQINKSRISDILV
+926 KSRISDILM

-970 VLLIEKIE
+970 VLLVEKIE
-978 KNIGISIDQVDSL
+978 KNIGIAIDQVDSL
-991 YNQISQI
+991 YNEISQI

-1018 VIAIDK
+1018 LIAREK

-1046 FYIRQILPNCNSI
+1046 FYIRQILTICNPI

-1077 KSEQIKEEAFIT
+1077 KSAQVREQAFII

-1094 KMYGEKCPLDNSNDA
+1094 KIYGEKCPLDNLNNIDN
-1109 EKMYKNTIIQLPKLN
+1109 MYKNTSIQLPKLN

-1134 SYEIFK
+1134 SHEIFK

-1148 ASEVCIEINKEISD
+1148 ASEVCIEINKEISN
-1162 IKIDIELIRNLPDCK
+1162 IKIDIELVRNLTNCK
-1177 KIINKWLEKR
+1177 KTINKWLEKR
-1187 TEYEKLNSKE
+1187 NEYEKLNSNE
-1197 LNNLYK
+1197 LNNVYK
-1203 QLEELEVRI
+1203 QLEELETKI
-1212 DIIERNTNQILVDA
+1212 DIIERNTNQILADA
-1226 EEIICSV
+1226 KEIIHSV
-1233 SSLSDLS
+1233 TTLSDLS

-1247 KLLDMPML
+1247 NLLDMPML
-1255 EDTKNSLKIIYDSLK
+1255 EDTKNSLKVIYDSLK
-1270 DIDNELQ
+1270 DIDNQLQ
-1277 IFRYKKYTRSE
+1277 IFRYKKYTRIE
-1288 LTKIIT
+1288 ITEVIT
-1294 KISDKNSN
+1294 KISDGNSN
-1302 LVEVL
+1302 LTDL
-1307 NRIKINLLDYLDIQ
+1307 ISKIKVNLLENLDLQ
-1321 DKEWRNKF
+1321 DKEWKNKF
-1329 IDRYTD
+1329 IDKYTD
-1335 LDSISIAEL
+1335 LDSISINEL
-1344 KDIKNK
+1344 KEIKNK
-1350 AVKDEEFLSDENK
+1350 ASKDKEFLSDENK
-1363 ILLEDLNRRIES
+1363 ILLEDLNRKIES
-1375 ILSKHKIENILSIF
+1375 ILNKYKIENILSIF
-1389 NELDSEDRKT
+1389 NELNSEDRKT
-1399 CIDKLKTMIY
+1399 CIDKLKTMV

>member
-29 NRRKAVAES
+29 NKRKAVAES

-50 SDEVNSNSHKLCDTV
+50 SDEINSNSHKLCDTV
-65 TFTRTIIDKIYN
+65 TFTRTIINKIYN
-77 DITSSRYALTIAG
+77 DITSSRYALTIAA
-90 YGAGKSHLS
+90 YGSGKSHLS
-99 VALATLLSGDNEEAK
+99 VALATLLSGDDEETK

-167 HDIDDGIFNDMTLAY
+167 HGIDDEIFNDMTLAY
-182 KTAKNYLNSSYKY
+182 KTAENYLNSSYKY
-195 LYELYLEEAKKINK
+195 LYELYLEEAKKISK

-220 VLANNI
+220 VLINNI

-322 QSELNAYRAR
+322 QSDLNTYRAR

-366 KKNKAET
+366 KKNNAET

-403 KNVWSNEAMYKQV
+403 KNVWNNEAMYKQV

-430 TLANLSVYMQQRST
+430 TLVNLSVYMQQRST

-454 HINEEINEKIPFIYP
+454 HVNEEINERIPFIYP
-469 TALISSPIFTELI
+469 TALMSSPIFTELI

-501 IEANEGLSKEDK
+501 IEANEEVLSKEDK
-513 EILSAILIMNIN
+513 EVLSAILIMNIN

-540 AITGKSQ
+540 TITGKSL

-554 SNLENKI
+554 SNLENKL

-567 SNINRYNF
+567 SNVNRYNF
-575 MNEGNSK
+575 MSEGNSK
-582 IDYKKEFAK
+582 IDYTKVFAK

-601 VSNLPDDIRKELKLG
+601 ISNLPDDIRNELQLG
-616 VAELTDFGRKN
+616 IIQLTDFGRRN
-627 NIVTCEWSFIR
+627 NIVTSEWSFIR

-652 ALKDNLLKEIHPDGS
+652 ALKDSLLKEIHPDGS
-667 RGRMIYL
+667 RGRVIYL
-674 YCNNDTY
+674 YCNNETY
-681 SKVDEVIS
+681 SRIDEVIS
-689 ILKMLNYN
+689 ILNQLNYD
-697 EIPILVGLLCDNDRV
+697 EIPILIGLLCDNDRV

-722 VKSFTPSEK
+722 LNTFTLLEK
-731 KDFSKYFEETII
+731 ELFRKYFRETIM

-749 IRTYNMCAKQKQYVT
+749 IRTYMACAKQKQYVT
-764 SEGIKVSE
+764 SKGVRVADE
-772 GIVQKE
+772 IVQKE
-778 MVSKFS
+778 MVSKFN
-784 MLYNKIIPFS
+784 MIYNKTIPFS
-794 IDVFDKKIGRKARR
+794 IDSFDKKIAKKARR
-808 YFNTIVKCLLD
+808 YFNTIAKCLLD

-834 YRNRINSIL
+834 YINRINSIL

-882 QAIKINELIGKYT
+882 QPIKINELLGKYT

-901 NIYSITLLVVYI
+901 NIYSITLLIVYVI
-913 ITLNKENL
+913 ALNKDNL
-921 IIKKE
+921 IIKKGLA
-926 EKKQINKSRISDILV
+926 KSRISDILM

-970 VLLIEKIE
+970 VLLVEKIE
-978 KNIGISIDQVDSL
+978 KNIGIAIDQVDSL
-991 YNQISQI
+991 YNEISQI

-1018 VIAIDK
+1018 LIAREK

-1046 FYIRQILPNCNSI
+1046 FYIRQILTICNPI

-1077 KSEQIKEEAFIT
+1077 KSAQVREQAFII

-1094 KMYGEKCPLDNSNDA
+1094 KIYGEKCPLDNLNNIDN
-1109 EKMYKNTIIQLPKLN
+1109 MYKNTSIQLPKLN

-1148 ASEVCIEINKEISD
+1148 ASEVCIEINKEISN
-1162 IKIDIELIRNLPDCK
+1162 IKIDIELVRNLTNCK
-1177 KIINKWLEKR
+1177 KTINKWLEKR
-1187 TEYEKLNSKE
+1187 NEYEKLNSNE
-1197 LNNLYK
+1197 LNNVYK
-1203 QLEELEVRI
+1203 QLEELETKI
-1212 DIIERNTNQILVDA
+1212 DIIERNTNQILADA
-1226 EEIICSV
+1226 KEIIHSV
-1233 SSLSDLS
+1233 TTLSDLS

-1247 KLLDMPML
+1247 NLLDMPML
-1255 EDTKNSLKIIYDSLK
+1255 EDTKNSLKVIYDSLK
-1270 DIDNELQ
+1270 DIDNQLQ
-1277 IFRYKKYTRSE
+1277 IFRYKKYTRIE
-1288 LTKIIT
+1288 ITEVIT
-1294 KISDKNSN
+1294 KISDGNSN
-1302 LVEVL
+1302 LTDL
-1307 NRIKINLLDYLDIQ
+1307 ISKIKVNLLENLDLQ
-1321 DKEWRNKF
+1321 DKEWKNKF
-1329 IDRYTD
+1329 IDKYTD
-1335 LDSISIAEL
+1335 LDSISINEL
-1344 KDIKNK
+1344 KEIKNK
-1350 AVKDEEFLSDENK
+1350 ASKDKEFLSDENK
-1363 ILLEDLNRRIES
+1363 ILLEDLNRKIES
-1375 ILSKHKIENILSIF
+1375 ILNKYKIENILSIF
-1389 NELDSEDRKT
+1389 NELNSEDRKT
-1399 CIDKLKTMIY
+1399 CIDKLKTMV

>member
-29 NRRKAVAES
+29 NKRKAVAES

-50 SDEVNSNSHKLCDTV
+50 SDEINSNSHKLCDTV
-65 TFTRTIIDKIYN
+65 TFTRTIINKIYN
-77 DITSSRYALTIAG
+77 DITSSRYALTIAA
-90 YGAGKSHLS
+90 YGSGKSHLS
-99 VALATLLSGDNEEAK
+99 VALATLLSGDDEETK

-167 HDIDDGIFNDMTLAY
+167 HGIDDEIFNDMTLAY
-182 KTAKNYLNSSYKY
+182 KTAENYLNSSYKY
-195 LYELYLEEAKKINK
+195 LYELYLEEAKKISK

-220 VLANNI
+220 VLINNI

-322 QSELNAYRAR
+322 QSDLNTYRAT
-332 VNNDNIERYVSRFQ
+332 VNNDNIERYVGRFQ

-366 KKNKAET
+366 KKNNAET

-403 KNVWSNEAMYKQV
+403 KNVWNNEAMYKQV

-430 TLANLSVYMQQRST
+430 TLVNLSVYMQQRST

-454 HINEEINEKIPFIYP
+454 HVNEEINERIPFIYP
-469 TALISSPIFTELI
+469 TALMSSPIFTELI

-501 IEANEGLSKEDK
+501 IEANEEVLSKEDK
-513 EILSAILIMNIN
+513 EVLSAILIMNIN

-540 AITGKSQ
+540 TITGKSL

-554 SNLENKI
+554 SNLENKL

-567 SNINRYNF
+567 SNVNRYNF
-575 MNEGNSK
+575 MSEGNSK
-582 IDYKKEFAK
+582 IDYTKVFAK

-601 VSNLPDDIRKELKLG
+601 ISNLPDDIRNELQLG
-616 VAELTDFGRKN
+616 IIQPTDFGRRN
-627 NIVTCEWSFIR
+627 NIVTSEWSFIR

-652 ALKDNLLKEIHPDGS
+652 ALKDSLLKEIHPDGS
-667 RGRMIYL
+667 RGRVIYL
-674 YCNNDTY
+674 YCNNETY
-681 SKVDEVIS
+681 SRIDEVIS
-689 ILKMLNYN
+689 ILNQLNYD
-697 EIPILVGLLCDNDRV
+697 EIPILIGLLCDNDRV

-722 VKSFTPSEK
+722 LNTFTLLEK
-731 KDFSKYFEETII
+731 ELFRKYFRETIM

-749 IRTYNMCAKQKQYVT
+749 IRTYMACAKQKQYVT
-764 SEGIKVSE
+764 SKEIRVADE
-772 GIVQKE
+772 IVQKE
-778 MVSKFS
+778 MVSKFN
-784 MLYNKIIPFS
+784 MIYNKTIPFS
-794 IDVFDKKIGRKARR
+794 IDSFDKKIAKKARR
-808 YFNTIVKCLLD
+808 YFNTIAKCLLD

-834 YRNRINSIL
+834 YINRINSIL

-882 QAIKINELIGKYT
+882 QPIKINELLGKYT

-901 NIYSITLLVVYI
+901 NIYSITLLIVYVI
-913 ITLNKENL
+913 ALNKDNL
-921 IIKKE
+921 IIKKGLA
-926 EKKQINKSRISDILV
+926 KSRISDILM

-970 VLLIEKIE
+970 VLLVEKIE
-978 KNIGISIDQVDSL
+978 KNIGIAIDQVDSL
-991 YNQISQI
+991 YNEISQI

-1018 VIAIDK
+1018 LIAREK

-1046 FYIRQILPNCNSI
+1046 FYIRQILTICNPI

-1077 KSEQIKEEAFIT
+1077 KSAQVREQAFII

-1094 KMYGEKCPLDNSNDA
+1094 KIYGEKCPLDNLNNIDN
-1109 EKMYKNTIIQLPKLN
+1109 MYKNTSIQLPKLN

-1134 SYEIFK
+1134 SHEIFK

-1148 ASEVCIEINKEISD
+1148 ASEVCIEINKEISN
-1162 IKIDIELIRNLPDCK
+1162 IKIDIELVRNLTNCK
-1177 KIINKWLEKR
+1177 KTINKWLEKR
-1187 TEYEKLNSKE
+1187 NEYEKLNSNE
-1197 LNNLYK
+1197 LNNVYK
-1203 QLEELEVRI
+1203 QLEELETKI
-1212 DIIERNTNQILVDA
+1212 DIIERNTNQILADA
-1226 EEIICSV
+1226 KEIIHSV
-1233 SSLSDLS
+1233 TTLSDLS

-1247 KLLDMPML
+1247 NLLDMPML
-1255 EDTKNSLKIIYDSLK
+1255 EDTKNSLKVIYNSLK
-1270 DIDNELQ
+1270 DIDNQLQ
-1277 IFRYKKYTRSE
+1277 IFRYKKYTRIE
-1288 LTKIIT
+1288 ITEVIT
-1294 KISDKNSN
+1294 KISDGNSN
-1302 LVEVL
+1302 LTDL
-1307 NRIKINLLDYLDIQ
+1307 ISKIKVNLLENLDLQ
-1321 DKEWRNKF
+1321 DKEWKNKF
-1329 IDRYTD
+1329 IDKYTD
-1335 LDSISIAEL
+1335 LDSISINEL
-1344 KDIKNK
+1344 KEIKNK
-1350 AVKDEEFLSDENK
+1350 ASKDKEFLSDENK
-1363 ILLEDLNRRIES
+1363 ILLEDLNRKIES
-1375 ILSKHKIENILSIF
+1375 ILNKYKIENILSIF
-1389 NELDSEDRKT
+1389 NELNSEDRKT
-1399 CIDKLKTMIY
+1399 CIDKLKTMV

>member
-29 NRRKAVAES
+29 NKRKAVAES

-50 SDEVNSNSHKLCDTV
+50 SDEINSNSHKLCDTV
-65 TFTRTIIDKIYN
+65 TFTRTIINKIYN
-77 DITSSRYALTIAG
+77 DITSSRYALTIAA
-90 YGAGKSHLS
+90 YGSGKSHLS
-99 VALATLLSGDNEEAK
+99 VALATLLSGDDEETK

-167 HDIDDGIFNDMTLAY
+167 HGIDDEIFNDMTLAY
-182 KTAKNYLNSSYKY
+182 KTAENYLNSSYKY
-195 LYELYLEEAKKINK
+195 LYELYLEEAKKISK

-220 VLANNI
+220 VLINNI

-322 QSELNAYRAR
+322 QSDLNTYRAR

-366 KKNKAET
+366 KKNNAET

-403 KNVWSNEAMYKQV
+403 KNVWNNEAMYKQI

-430 TLANLSVYMQQRST
+430 TLVNLSVYMQQRST

-454 HINEEINEKIPFIYP
+454 HVNEEINERIPFIYP
-469 TALISSPIFTELI
+469 TALMSSPIFTELI

-501 IEANEGLSKEDK
+501 IEANEEVLSKEDK
-513 EILSAILIMNIN
+513 EVLSAILIMNIN

-540 AITGKSQ
+540 TITGKSL

-554 SNLENKI
+554 SNLENKL

-567 SNINRYNF
+567 SNVNRYNF
-575 MNEGNSK
+575 MSEGNSK
-582 IDYKKEFAK
+582 IDYTKVFAK

-601 VSNLPDDIRKELKLG
+601 ISNLPDDIRNELQLG
-616 VAELTDFGRKN
+616 IIQPTDFGRRN
-627 NIVTCEWSFIR
+627 NIVTSEWSFIR

-652 ALKDNLLKEIHPDGS
+652 ALKDSLLKEIHPDGS
-667 RGRMIYL
+667 RGRVIYL
-674 YCNNDTY
+674 YCNNETY
-681 SKVDEVIS
+681 SRIDEVIS
-689 ILKMLNYN
+689 ILNQLNYD
-697 EIPILVGLLCDNDRV
+697 EISILIGLLCDNDRV

-722 VKSFTPSEK
+722 LNTFTLLEK
-731 KDFSKYFEETII
+731 ELFRKYFRETIM

-749 IRTYNMCAKQKQYVT
+749 IRTYMACAKQKQYVT
-764 SEGIKVSE
+764 SKGVRVADE
-772 GIVQKE
+772 IVQKE
-778 MVSKFS
+778 MVSKFN
-784 MLYNKIIPFS
+784 MIYNKTIPFS
-794 IDVFDKKIGRKARR
+794 IDSFDKKIAKKARR
-808 YFNTIVKCLLD
+808 YFNTIAKCLLD

-834 YRNRINSIL
+834 YINRINSIL

-882 QAIKINELIGKYT
+882 QPIKINELLGKYT

-901 NIYSITLLVVYI
+901 NIYSITLLIVYVI
-913 ITLNKENL
+913 ALNKDNL
-921 IIKKE
+921 IIKKGLA
-926 EKKQINKSRISDILV
+926 KSRISDILM

-970 VLLIEKIE
+970 VLLVEKIE
-978 KNIGISIDQVDSL
+978 KNIGIAIDQVDSL
-991 YNQISQI
+991 YNEISQI

-1018 VIAIDK
+1018 LIAREK

-1046 FYIRQILPNCNSI
+1046 FYIRQILTICNPI

-1077 KSEQIKEEAFIT
+1077 KSAQVREQAFII

-1094 KMYGEKCPLDNSNDA
+1094 KIYGEKCPLDNLNNIDN
-1109 EKMYKNTIIQLPKLN
+1109 MYKNTSIQLPKLN

-1134 SYEIFK
+1134 SHEIFK

-1148 ASEVCIEINKEISD
+1148 ASEVCIEINKEISN
-1162 IKIDIELIRNLPDCK
+1162 IKIDIELVRNLTNCK
-1177 KIINKWLEKR
+1177 KTINKWLEKR
-1187 TEYEKLNSKE
+1187 NEYEKLNSNE
-1197 LNNLYK
+1197 LNNVYK
-1203 QLEELEVRI
+1203 QLEELETKI
-1212 DIIERNTNQILVDA
+1212 DIIERNTNQILADA
-1226 EEIICSV
+1226 KEIIHSV
-1233 SSLSDLS
+1233 TTLSDLS

-1247 KLLDMPML
+1247 NLLDMPML
-1255 EDTKNSLKIIYDSLK
+1255 EDTKNSLKVIYDSLK
-1270 DIDNELQ
+1270 DIDNQLQ
-1277 IFRYKKYTRSE
+1277 IFRYKKYTRIE
-1288 LTKIIT
+1288 ITEVIT
-1294 KISDKNSN
+1294 KISDGNSN
-1302 LVEVL
+1302 LTDL
-1307 NRIKINLLDYLDIQ
+1307 ISKIKVNLLENLDLQ
-1321 DKEWRNKF
+1321 DKEWKNKF
-1329 IDRYTD
+1329 IDKYTD
-1335 LDSISIAEL
+1335 LDSISINEL
-1344 KDIKNK
+1344 KEIKNK
-1350 AVKDEEFLSDENK
+1350 ASKDKEFLSDENK
-1363 ILLEDLNRRIES
+1363 ILLEDLNRKIES
-1375 ILSKHKIENILSIF
+1375 ILNKYKIENILSIF
-1389 NELDSEDRKT
+1389 NELNSEDRKT
-1399 CIDKLKTMIY
+1399 CIDKLKTMV

>member
-1 MGRLCDLVEIK
+1 MGKLCDLVEIK

-38 YIFHGPKYYGIS
+38 YIFHGPKYYGVS
-50 SDEVNSNSHKLCDTV
+50 SDEVDSNSHKLCDTA

-77 DITSSRYALTIAG
+77 DITSSRYGLTIAG

-99 VALATLLSGDNEEAK
+99 VALATLLSGDDEEAK
-114 LNVLENI
+114 LNILENI

-135 SNDKHLV
+135 SNDRHLV

-150 FNINKELLKV
+150 FNINKEILKV

-167 HDIDDGIFNDMTLAY
+167 HDIDDEIFNDMTLAY
-182 KTAKNYLNSSYKY
+182 KTAENYLNSSYKY
-195 LYELYLEEAKKINK
+195 LYELYLEEAKKISK
-209 FKHYNKETLKD
+209 FKHYNKETLKN
-220 VLANNI
+220 VLINNI

-255 KAILNKIH
+255 KAILNKIN

-322 QSELNAYRAR
+322 QSDLNAYRAR

-403 KNVWSNEAMYKQV
+403 KNVWNNEVMYKQV

-454 HINEEINEKIPFIYP
+454 HINEEINERIPFIYP
-469 TALISSPIFTELI
+469 TALMSSSIFTELV

-501 IEANEGLSKEDK
+501 IEANEELSKEDK

-540 AITGKSQ
+540 TITGKSQ
-547 KVISNIV
+547 KVIFDII
-554 SNLENKI
+554 SNLENKL
-561 GIIYFD
+561 GIIYFASD
-567 SNINRYNF
+567 VNRYNF
-575 MNEGNSK
+575 MSEGNSK
-582 IDYKKEFAK
+582 RDYIKVFAK
-591 KKLLVNKNDL
+591 KKLSVNKNDL
-601 VSNLPDDIRKELKLG
+601 ISSLPDDIRKELKLG
-616 VAELTDFGRKN
+616 IAEQTDFGRKN
-627 NIVTCEWSFIR
+627 NIVTSEWSFIR
-638 EIIDINDFTINMAK
+638 EIIDINDFTINIAK
-652 ALKDNLLKEIHPDGS
+652 SLKDNLLKEIHPDGS

-674 YCNNDTY
+674 YCNNETY

-689 ILKMLNYN
+689 VLKQLNYD
-697 EIPILVGLLCDNDRV
+697 EAPVLVGLLCDNDRI
-712 IEDALINLRT
+712 IEEALINLRT
-722 VKSFTPSEK
+722 VNTFTLLEK
-731 KDFSKYFEETII
+731 EVFSKYFRETII

-749 IRTYNMCAKQKQYVT
+749 IRTYMTCAKQKQYVT
-764 SEGIKVSE
+764 SEGVKVAD

-784 MLYNKIIPFS
+784 MIYNKTIPFS
-794 IDVFDKKIGRKARR
+794 IDVFDKKIGKKARK
-808 YFNTIVKCLLD
+808 YFNVIAKYLLE

-829 NLEID
+829 NLDID
-834 YRNRINSIL
+834 CRNRINSIL

-852 VLYPNNVIGEP
+852 VLYPNNVIGEA

-882 QAIKINELIGKYT
+882 QPIKINELMGKYT

-901 NIYSITLLVVYI
+901 NIYSITLLIVYV
-913 ITLNKENL
+913 ITLNKDNL
-921 IIKKE
+921 IIKKGLL
-926 EKKQINKSRISDILV
+926 KSRISDILI

-963 ITEKDNV
+963 ITERDNV

-978 KNIGISIDQVDSL
+978 KNIGIAIDQVDSF
-991 YNQISQI
+991 YNQISQL

-1018 VIAIDK
+1018 IIAIDK
-1024 NKEINKKIEDANT
+1024 NKEINKKIEDSNT
-1037 YLSKLDKNP
+1037 YLNKLYKNP
-1046 FYIRQILPNCNSI
+1046 FYIRQILTSCNSI
-1059 IDGVIQ
+1059 IDGAIQ

-1077 KSEQIKEEAFIT
+1077 KSARIKEQAFII

-1094 KMYGEKCPLDNSNDA
+1094 KMYGEKCPLENSNNT
-1109 EKMYKNTIIQLPKLN
+1109 ENMYKNTIVQLPKLN

-1162 IKIDIELIRNLPDCK
+1162 IKIDIELIRNLPHCK

-1187 TEYEKLNSKE
+1187 TEYEKLNSKD

-1203 QLEELEVRI
+1203 QLEELEVKI

-1233 SSLSDLS
+1233 TSLSDLS

-1255 EDTKNSLKIIYDSLK
+1255 EDTKNSLKVIYDSLK

-1277 IFRYKKYTRSE
+1277 IFKYKKYTRSE

-1294 KISDKNSN
+1294 KISNKNSN

-1307 NRIKINLLDYLDIQ
+1307 NKIKINLLDYLDIQ
-1321 DKEWRNKF
+1321 DEEWRNKF
-1329 IDRYTD
+1329 IDRYID

-1350 AVKDEEFLSDENK
+1350 AAKDEEFLSEENK

-1389 NELDSEDRKT
+1389 NELDSKDRKI
-1399 CIDKLKTMIY
+1399 CIDKLKLMI

>member
-29 NRRKAVAES
+29 NKRKAVAES

-50 SDEVNSNSHKLCDTV
+50 SDEINSNSHKLCDTV
-65 TFTRTIIDKIYN
+65 TFTRTIINKIYN
-77 DITSSRYALTIAG
+77 DITSSRYALTIAA
-90 YGAGKSHLS
+90 YGSGKSHLS
-99 VALATLLSGDNEEAK
+99 VALATLLSGDDEETK

-167 HDIDDGIFNDMTLAY
+167 HGIDDEIFNDMTLAY
-182 KTAKNYLNSSYKY
+182 KTAENYLNSSYKY
-195 LYELYLEEAKKINK
+195 LYELYLEEAKKISK

-220 VLANNI
+220 VLINNI

-322 QSELNAYRAR
+322 QSDLNTYRAR

-366 KKNKAET
+366 KKNNAET

-403 KNVWSNEAMYKQV
+403 KNVWNNEAMYKQV

-430 TLANLSVYMQQRST
+430 TLVNLSVYMQQRST

-454 HINEEINEKIPFIYP
+454 HVNEEINERIPFIYP
-469 TALISSPIFTELI
+469 TALMSSPIFTELI

-501 IEANEGLSKEDK
+501 IEANEEVLSKEDK
-513 EILSAILIMNIN
+513 EVLSAILIMNIN

-540 AITGKSQ
+540 TITGKSL

-554 SNLENKI
+554 SNLENKL

-567 SNINRYNF
+567 SNVNRYNF
-575 MNEGNSK
+575 MSEGNSK
-582 IDYKKEFAK
+582 IDYTKVFAK

-601 VSNLPDDIRKELKLG
+601 ISNLPDDIRNELQLG
-616 VAELTDFGRKN
+616 IIQPTDFGRRN
-627 NIVTCEWSFIR
+627 NIVTSEWSFIR

-652 ALKDNLLKEIHPDGS
+652 ALKDSLLKEIHPDGS
-667 RGRMIYL
+667 RGRVIYL
-674 YCNNDTY
+674 YCNNETY
-681 SKVDEVIS
+681 SRIDEVIS
-689 ILKMLNYN
+689 ILNQLNYD
-697 EIPILVGLLCDNDRV
+697 EIPILIGLLCDNDRV

-722 VKSFTPSEK
+722 LNTFTLLEK
-731 KDFSKYFEETII
+731 ELFRKYFRETIM

-749 IRTYNMCAKQKQYVT
+749 IRTYMACAKQKQYVT
-764 SEGIKVSE
+764 SKGVRVADE
-772 GIVQKE
+772 IVQKE
-778 MVSKFS
+778 MVSKFN
-784 MLYNKIIPFS
+784 MIYNKTIPFS
-794 IDVFDKKIGRKARR
+794 IDSFDKKIAKKARR
-808 YFNTIVKCLLD
+808 YFNTIAKCLLD

-834 YRNRINSIL
+834 YINRINSIL

-882 QAIKINELIGKYT
+882 QPIKINELLGKYT

-901 NIYSITLLVVYI
+901 NIYSITLLIVYVI
-913 ITLNKENL
+913 ALNKDNL
-921 IIKKE
+921 IIKKGLA
-926 EKKQINKSRISDILV
+926 KSRISDILM

-970 VLLIEKIE
+970 VLLVEKIE
-978 KNIGISIDQVDSL
+978 KNIGIAIDQVDSL
-991 YNQISQI
+991 YNEISQI

-1018 VIAIDK
+1018 LIAREK

-1046 FYIRQILPNCNSI
+1046 FYIRQILTICNPI

-1077 KSEQIKEEAFIT
+1077 KSAQVREQAFII

-1094 KMYGEKCPLDNSNDA
+1094 KIYGEKCPLDNLNNIDN
-1109 EKMYKNTIIQLPKLN
+1109 MYKNTSVQLPKLN

-1134 SYEIFK
+1134 SHEIFK

-1148 ASEVCIEINKEISD
+1148 ASEVCIEINKEISN
-1162 IKIDIELIRNLPDCK
+1162 IKIDIELVRNLTNCK
-1177 KIINKWLEKR
+1177 KTINKWLEKR
-1187 TEYEKLNSKE
+1187 NEYEKLNSNE
-1197 LNNLYK
+1197 LNNVYK
-1203 QLEELEVRI
+1203 QLEELETKI
-1212 DIIERNTNQILVDA
+1212 DIIERNTNQILADA
-1226 EEIICSV
+1226 KEIIHSV
-1233 SSLSDLS
+1233 TTLSDLS

-1247 KLLDMPML
+1247 NLLDMPML
-1255 EDTKNSLKIIYDSLK
+1255 EDTKNSLKVIYDSLK
-1270 DIDNELQ
+1270 DIDNQLQ
-1277 IFRYKKYTRSE
+1277 IFRYKKYTRIE
-1288 LTKIIT
+1288 ITEVIT
-1294 KISDKNSN
+1294 KISYGNSN
-1302 LVEVL
+1302 LTDL
-1307 NRIKINLLDYLDIQ
+1307 ISKIKVNLLENLDLQ
-1321 DKEWRNKF
+1321 DKEWKNKF
-1329 IDRYTD
+1329 IDKYTD
-1335 LDSISIAEL
+1335 LDSISINEL
-1344 KDIKNK
+1344 KEIKNK
-1350 AVKDEEFLSDENK
+1350 ASKDKEFLSDENK
-1363 ILLEDLNRRIES
+1363 ILLEDLNRKIES
-1375 ILSKHKIENILSIF
+1375 ILNKYKIENILSIF
-1389 NELDSEDRKT
+1389 NELNSEDRKT
-1399 CIDKLKTMIY
+1399 CIDKLKTMV

>member
-29 NRRKAVAES
+29 NKRKAVAES

-50 SDEVNSNSHKLCDTV
+50 SDEINSNSHKLCDTV
-65 TFTRTIIDKIYN
+65 TFTRTIINKIYN
-77 DITSSRYALTIAG
+77 DITSSRYALTIAA
-90 YGAGKSHLS
+90 YGSGKSHLS
-99 VALATLLSGDNEEAK
+99 VALATLLSGDDEETK

-167 HDIDDGIFNDMTLAY
+167 HGIDDEIFNDMTLAY
-182 KTAKNYLNSSYKY
+182 KTAENYLNSSYKY
-195 LYELYLEEAKKINK
+195 LYELYLEEAKKISK

-220 VLANNI
+220 VLINNI

-322 QSELNAYRAR
+322 QSDLNTYRAR

-366 KKNKAET
+366 KKNNAET

-403 KNVWSNEAMYKQV
+403 KNVWNNEAMYKQV

-430 TLANLSVYMQQRST
+430 TLVNLSVYMQQRST

-454 HINEEINEKIPFIYP
+454 HVNEEINERIPFIYP
-469 TALISSPIFTELI
+469 TALMSSPIFTELI

-501 IEANEGLSKEDK
+501 IEANEEVLSKEDK
-513 EILSAILIMNIN
+513 EVLSAILIMNIN

-540 AITGKSQ
+540 TITGKSL

-554 SNLENKI
+554 SNLENKL

-567 SNINRYNF
+567 SNVNRYNF
-575 MNEGNSK
+575 MSEGNSK
-582 IDYKKEFAK
+582 IDYTKVFAK

-601 VSNLPDDIRKELKLG
+601 ISNLPDDIRNELQLG
-616 VAELTDFGRKN
+616 IIQPTDFGRRN
-627 NIVTCEWSFIR
+627 NIVTSEWSFIR
-638 EIIDINDFTINMAK
+638 EIIDINDFTINMTK
-652 ALKDNLLKEIHPDGS
+652 ALKDSLLKEIHPDGS
-667 RGRMIYL
+667 RGRVIYL
-674 YCNNDTY
+674 YCNNETY
-681 SKVDEVIS
+681 SRIDEVIS
-689 ILKMLNYN
+689 ILNQLNYD
-697 EIPILVGLLCDNDRV
+697 EIPILIGLLCDNDRV

-722 VKSFTPSEK
+722 LNTFTLLEK
-731 KDFSKYFEETII
+731 ELFRKYFRETIM

-749 IRTYNMCAKQKQYVT
+749 IRTYMACAKQKQYVT
-764 SEGIKVSE
+764 SKGVRVADE
-772 GIVQKE
+772 IVQKE
-778 MVSKFS
+778 MVSKFN
-784 MLYNKIIPFS
+784 MIYNKTIPFS
-794 IDVFDKKIGRKARR
+794 IDSFDKKIAKKARR
-808 YFNTIVKCLLD
+808 YFNTIAKCLLD

-834 YRNRINSIL
+834 YINRINSIL

-882 QAIKINELIGKYT
+882 QPIKINELLGKYT

-901 NIYSITLLVVYI
+901 NIYSITLLIVYVI
-913 ITLNKENL
+913 ALNKDNL
-921 IIKKE
+921 IIKKGLA
-926 EKKQINKSRISDILV
+926 KSRISDILM

-970 VLLIEKIE
+970 VLLVEKIE
-978 KNIGISIDQVDSL
+978 KNIGIAIDQVDSL
-991 YNQISQI
+991 YNEISQI

-1018 VIAIDK
+1018 LIAREK

-1046 FYIRQILPNCNSI
+1046 FYIRQILTICNPI

-1077 KSEQIKEEAFIT
+1077 KSAQVREQAFII

-1094 KMYGEKCPLDNSNDA
+1094 KIYGEKCPLDNLNNIDN
-1109 EKMYKNTIIQLPKLN
+1109 MYKNTSIQLPKLN

-1134 SYEIFK
+1134 SHEIFK

-1148 ASEVCIEINKEISD
+1148 ASEVCIEINKEISN
-1162 IKIDIELIRNLPDCK
+1162 IKIDIELVRNLTNCK
-1177 KIINKWLEKR
+1177 KTINKWLEKR
-1187 TEYEKLNSKE
+1187 NEYEKLNSNE
-1197 LNNLYK
+1197 LNNVYK
-1203 QLEELEVRI
+1203 QLEELETKI
-1212 DIIERNTNQILVDA
+1212 DIIERNTNQILADA
-1226 EEIICSV
+1226 KEIIHSV
-1233 SSLSDLS
+1233 TTLSDLS

-1247 KLLDMPML
+1247 NLLDMPML
-1255 EDTKNSLKIIYDSLK
+1255 EDTKNSLKVIYDSLK
-1270 DIDNELQ
+1270 DIDNQLQ
-1277 IFRYKKYTRSE
+1277 IFRYKKYTRIE
-1288 LTKIIT
+1288 ITEVIT
-1294 KISDKNSN
+1294 KISYGNSN
-1302 LVEVL
+1302 LTDL
-1307 NRIKINLLDYLDIQ
+1307 ISKIKVNLLENLDLQ
-1321 DKEWRNKF
+1321 DKEWKNKF
-1329 IDRYTD
+1329 IDKYTD
-1335 LDSISIAEL
+1335 LDSISINEL
-1344 KDIKNK
+1344 KEIKNK
-1350 AVKDEEFLSDENK
+1350 ASKDKEFLSDENK
-1363 ILLEDLNRRIES
+1363 ILLEDLNRKIES
-1375 ILSKHKIENILSIF
+1375 ILNKYKIENILSIF
-1389 NELDSEDRKT
+1389 NELNSEDRKT
-1399 CIDKLKTMIY
+1399 CIDKLKTMV

>member
-29 NRRKAVAES
+29 NKRKAVAES

-50 SDEVNSNSHKLCDTV
+50 SDEINSNSHKLCDTV
-65 TFTRTIIDKIYN
+65 TFTRTIINKIYN
-77 DITSSRYALTIAG
+77 DITSSRYALTIAA
-90 YGAGKSHLS
+90 YGSGKSHLS
-99 VALATLLSGDNEEAK
+99 VALATLLSGDDEETK

-167 HDIDDGIFNDMTLAY
+167 HGIDDEIFNDMTLAY
-182 KTAKNYLNSSYKY
+182 KTAENYLNSSYKY
-195 LYELYLEEAKKINK
+195 LYELYLEEAKKISK

-220 VLANNI
+220 VLINNI

-322 QSELNAYRAR
+322 QSDLNTYRAT
-332 VNNDNIERYVSRFQ
+332 VNNDNIERYVGRFQ

-366 KKNKAET
+366 KKNNAET

-403 KNVWSNEAMYKQV
+403 KNVWNNEAMYKQV

-430 TLANLSVYMQQRST
+430 TLVNLSVYMQQRST

-454 HINEEINEKIPFIYP
+454 HVNEEINERIPFIYP
-469 TALISSPIFTELI
+469 TALMSSPIFTELI

-501 IEANEGLSKEDK
+501 IEANEEVLSKEDK
-513 EILSAILIMNIN
+513 EVLSAILIMNIN

-540 AITGKSQ
+540 TITGKSL

-554 SNLENKI
+554 SNLENKL

-567 SNINRYNF
+567 SNVNRYNF
-575 MNEGNSK
+575 MSEGNSK
-582 IDYKKEFAK
+582 IDYTKVFAK

-601 VSNLPDDIRKELKLG
+601 ISNLPDDIRNELQLG
-616 VAELTDFGRKN
+616 IIQPTDFGRRN
-627 NIVTCEWSFIR
+627 NIVTSEWSFIR

-652 ALKDNLLKEIHPDGS
+652 ALKDSLLKEIHPDGS
-667 RGRMIYL
+667 RGRVIYL
-674 YCNNDTY
+674 YCNNETY
-681 SKVDEVIS
+681 SRIDEVIS
-689 ILKMLNYN
+689 ILNQLNYD
-697 EIPILVGLLCDNDRV
+697 EIPILIGLLCDNDRV

-722 VKSFTPSEK
+722 LNTFTLLEK
-731 KDFSKYFEETII
+731 ELFRKYFRETIM

-749 IRTYNMCAKQKQYVT
+749 IRTYMACAKQKQYVT
-764 SEGIKVSE
+764 SKEVRVADE
-772 GIVQKE
+772 IVQKE
-778 MVSKFS
+778 MVSKFN
-784 MLYNKIIPFS
+784 MIYNKTIPFS
-794 IDVFDKKIGRKARR
+794 IDSFDKKIAKKARR
-808 YFNTIVKCLLD
+808 YFNTIAKCLLD

-834 YRNRINSIL
+834 YINRINSIL

-882 QAIKINELIGKYT
+882 QPIKINELLGKYT

-901 NIYSITLLVVYI
+901 NIYSITLLIVYVI
-913 ITLNKENL
+913 ALNKDNL
-921 IIKKE
+921 IIKKGLA
-926 EKKQINKSRISDILV
+926 KSRISDILM

-970 VLLIEKIE
+970 VLLVEKIE
-978 KNIGISIDQVDSL
+978 KNIGIAIDQVDSL
-991 YNQISQI
+991 YNEISQI

-1018 VIAIDK
+1018 LIAREK

-1046 FYIRQILPNCNSI
+1046 FYIRQILTICNPI

-1065 GSTYRYSVEQVT
+1065 VSTYRYSVEQVT
-1077 KSEQIKEEAFIT
+1077 KSAQVREQAFII

-1094 KMYGEKCPLDNSNDA
+1094 KIYGEKCPLDNLNNIDN
-1109 EKMYKNTIIQLPKLN
+1109 MYKNTSIQLPKLN

-1134 SYEIFK
+1134 SHEIFK

-1148 ASEVCIEINKEISD
+1148 ASEVCIEINKEISN
-1162 IKIDIELIRNLPDCK
+1162 IKIDIELVRNLTNCK
-1177 KIINKWLEKR
+1177 KTINKWLEKR
-1187 TEYEKLNSKE
+1187 NEYEKLNSNE
-1197 LNNLYK
+1197 LNNVYK
-1203 QLEELEVRI
+1203 QLEELETKI
-1212 DIIERNTNQILVDA
+1212 DIIERNTNQILADA
-1226 EEIICSV
+1226 KEIIHSV
-1233 SSLSDLS
+1233 TTLSDLS

-1247 KLLDMPML
+1247 NLLDMPML
-1255 EDTKNSLKIIYDSLK
+1255 EDTKNSLKVIYDSLK
-1270 DIDNELQ
+1270 DIDNQLQ
-1277 IFRYKKYTRSE
+1277 IFRYKKYTRIE
-1288 LTKIIT
+1288 ITEVIT
-1294 KISDKNSN
+1294 KISDGNSN
-1302 LVEVL
+1302 LTDL
-1307 NRIKINLLDYLDIQ
+1307 ISKIKVNLLENLDLQ
-1321 DKEWRNKF
+1321 DKEWKNKF
-1329 IDRYTD
+1329 IDKYTD
-1335 LDSISIAEL
+1335 LDSISINEL
-1344 KDIKNK
+1344 KEIKNK
-1350 AVKDEEFLSDENK
+1350 ASKDKEFLSDENK
-1363 ILLEDLNRRIES
+1363 ILLEDLNRKIES
-1375 ILSKHKIENILSIF
+1375 ILNKYKIENILSIF
-1389 NELDSEDRKT
+1389 NELNSEDRKT
-1399 CIDKLKTMIY
+1399 CIDKLKTMV

>member
-29 NRRKAVAES
+29 NKRKAVAES

-50 SDEVNSNSHKLCDTV
+50 SDEINSNSHKLCDTV
-65 TFTRTIIDKIYN
+65 TFTRTIINKIYN
-77 DITSSRYALTIAG
+77 DITSSRYALTIAA
-90 YGAGKSHLS
+90 YGSGKSHLS
-99 VALATLLSGDNEEAK
+99 VALATLLSGDDEETK

-167 HDIDDGIFNDMTLAY
+167 HGIDDEIFNDMTLAY
-182 KTAKNYLNSSYKY
+182 KTAENYLNSSYKY
-195 LYELYLEEAKKINK
+195 LYELYLEEAKKISK

-220 VLANNI
+220 VLINNI

-322 QSELNAYRAR
+322 QSDLNTYRAT
-332 VNNDNIERYVSRFQ
+332 VNNDNIERYVGRFQ

-366 KKNKAET
+366 KKNNAET

-403 KNVWSNEAMYKQV
+403 KNVWNNEAMYKQV

-430 TLANLSVYMQQRST
+430 TLVNLSVYMQQRST

-454 HINEEINEKIPFIYP
+454 HVNEEINERIPFIYP
-469 TALISSPIFTELI
+469 TALMSSPIFTELI

-501 IEANEGLSKEDK
+501 IEANEEVLSKEDK
-513 EILSAILIMNIN
+513 EVLSAILIMNIN

-540 AITGKSQ
+540 TITGKSL

-554 SNLENKI
+554 SNLENKL

-567 SNINRYNF
+567 SNVNRYNF
-575 MNEGNSK
+575 MSEGNSK
-582 IDYKKEFAK
+582 IDYTKVFAK

-601 VSNLPDDIRKELKLG
+601 ISNLPDDIRNELQLG
-616 VAELTDFGRKN
+616 IIQPTDFGRRN
-627 NIVTCEWSFIR
+627 NIVTSEWSFIR

-652 ALKDNLLKEIHPDGS
+652 ALKDSLLKEIHPDGS
-667 RGRMIYL
+667 RGRVIYL
-674 YCNNDTY
+674 YCNNETY
-681 SKVDEVIS
+681 SRIDEVIS
-689 ILKMLNYN
+689 ILNQLNYD
-697 EIPILVGLLCDNDRV
+697 EIPILIGLLCDNDRV

-722 VKSFTPSEK
+722 LNTFTLLEK
-731 KDFSKYFEETII
+731 ELFRKYFRETIM

-749 IRTYNMCAKQKQYVT
+749 IRTYMACAKQKQYVT
-764 SEGIKVSE
+764 SKGVRVADE
-772 GIVQKE
+772 IVQKE
-778 MVSKFS
+778 MVSKFN
-784 MLYNKIIPFS
+784 MIYNKTIPFS
-794 IDVFDKKIGRKARR
+794 IDSFDKKIAKKARR
-808 YFNTIVKCLLD
+808 YFNTIAKCLLD

-834 YRNRINSIL
+834 YINRINSIL

-882 QAIKINELIGKYT
+882 QPIKINELLGKYT

-901 NIYSITLLVVYI
+901 NIYSITLLIVYVI
-913 ITLNKENL
+913 ALNKDNL
-921 IIKKE
+921 IIKKGLA
-926 EKKQINKSRISDILV
+926 KSRISDILM

-970 VLLIEKIE
+970 VLLVEKIE
-978 KNIGISIDQVDSL
+978 KNIGIAIDQVDSL
-991 YNQISQI
+991 YNEISQI

-1018 VIAIDK
+1018 LIAREK

-1046 FYIRQILPNCNSI
+1046 FYIRQILTICNPI

-1077 KSEQIKEEAFIT
+1077 KSAQVREQAFII

-1094 KMYGEKCPLDNSNDA
+1094 KIYGEKCPLDNLNNIDN
-1109 EKMYKNTIIQLPKLN
+1109 MYKNTSIQLPKLN

-1134 SYEIFK
+1134 SHEIFK

-1148 ASEVCIEINKEISD
+1148 ASEVCIEINKEISN
-1162 IKIDIELIRNLPDCK
+1162 IKIDIELVRNLTNCK
-1177 KIINKWLEKR
+1177 KTINKWLEKR
-1187 TEYEKLNSKE
+1187 NEYEKLNSNE
-1197 LNNLYK
+1197 LNNVYK
-1203 QLEELEVRI
+1203 QLEELETKI
-1212 DIIERNTNQILVDA
+1212 DIIERNTNQILADA
-1226 EEIICSV
+1226 KEIIHSV
-1233 SSLSDLS
+1233 TTLSDLS

-1247 KLLDMPML
+1247 NLLDMPML
-1255 EDTKNSLKIIYDSLK
+1255 EDTKNSLKVIYNSLK
-1270 DIDNELQ
+1270 DIDNQLQ
-1277 IFRYKKYTRSE
+1277 IFRYKKYTRIE
-1288 LTKIIT
+1288 ITEVIT
-1294 KISDKNSN
+1294 KISDGNSN
-1302 LVEVL
+1302 LTDL
-1307 NRIKINLLDYLDIQ
+1307 ISKIKVNLLENLDLQ
-1321 DKEWRNKF
+1321 DKEWKNKF
-1329 IDRYTD
+1329 IDKYTD
-1335 LDSISIAEL
+1335 LDSISINEL
-1344 KDIKNK
+1344 KEIKNK
-1350 AVKDEEFLSDENK
+1350 ASKDKEFLSDENK
-1363 ILLEDLNRRIES
+1363 ILLEDLNRKIES
-1375 ILSKHKIENILSIF
+1375 ILNKYKIENILSIF
-1389 NELDSEDRKT
+1389 NELNSEDRKT
-1399 CIDKLKTMIY
+1399 CIDKLKTMV

>member
-29 NRRKAVAES
+29 NKRKAVAES

-50 SDEVNSNSHKLCDTV
+50 SDEINSNSHKLCDTV
-65 TFTRTIIDKIYN
+65 TFTRTIINKIYN
-77 DITSSRYALTIAG
+77 DITSSRYALTIAA
-90 YGAGKSHLS
+90 YGSGKSHLS
-99 VALATLLSGDNEEAK
+99 VALATLLSGDDEETK

-167 HDIDDGIFNDMTLAY
+167 HGIDDEIFNDMTLAY
-182 KTAKNYLNSSYKY
+182 KTAENYLNSSYKY
-195 LYELYLEEAKKINK
+195 LYELYLEEAKKISK

-220 VLANNI
+220 VLINNI

-322 QSELNAYRAR
+322 QSDLNTYRAR

-366 KKNKAET
+366 KKNNAET

-403 KNVWSNEAMYKQV
+403 KNVWNNEAMYKQV

-430 TLANLSVYMQQRST
+430 TLVNLSVYMQQRST

-454 HINEEINEKIPFIYP
+454 HVNEEINERIPFIYP
-469 TALISSPIFTELI
+469 TALMSSPIFTELI

-501 IEANEGLSKEDK
+501 IEANEEVLSKEDK
-513 EILSAILIMNIN
+513 EVLSAILIMNIN

-540 AITGKSQ
+540 TITGKSL

-554 SNLENKI
+554 SNLENKL

-567 SNINRYNF
+567 SNVNRYNF
-575 MNEGNSK
+575 MSEGNSK
-582 IDYKKEFAK
+582 IDYTKVFAK

-601 VSNLPDDIRKELKLG
+601 ISNLPDDIRNELQLG
-616 VAELTDFGRKN
+616 IIQPTDFGRRN
-627 NIVTCEWSFIR
+627 NIVTSEWSFIR

-652 ALKDNLLKEIHPDGS
+652 ALKDSLLKEIHPDGS
-667 RGRMIYL
+667 RGRVIYL
-674 YCNNDTY
+674 YCNNETY
-681 SKVDEVIS
+681 SRIDEVIS
-689 ILKMLNYN
+689 ILNQLNYD
-697 EIPILVGLLCDNDRV
+697 EIPILIGLLCDNDRV

-722 VKSFTPSEK
+722 LNTFTLLEK
-731 KDFSKYFEETII
+731 ELFRKYFREII
-743 EENKRI
+743 MEENKRI
-749 IRTYNMCAKQKQYVT
+749 IRTYMACAKQKQYVT
-764 SEGIKVSE
+764 SKGVRVADE
-772 GIVQKE
+772 IVQKE
-778 MVSKFS
+778 MVSKFN
-784 MLYNKIIPFS
+784 MIYNKTIPFS
-794 IDVFDKKIGRKARR
+794 IDSFDKKIAKKARR
-808 YFNTIVKCLLD
+808 YFNTIAKCLLD

-834 YRNRINSIL
+834 YINRINSIL

-882 QAIKINELIGKYT
+882 QPIKINELLGKYT

-901 NIYSITLLVVYI
+901 NIYSITLLIVYVI
-913 ITLNKENL
+913 ALNKDNL
-921 IIKKE
+921 IIKKGLA
-926 EKKQINKSRISDILV
+926 KSRISDILM

-970 VLLIEKIE
+970 VLLVEKIE
-978 KNIGISIDQVDSL
+978 KNIGIAIDQVDSL
-991 YNQISQI
+991 YNEISQI

-1018 VIAIDK
+1018 LIAREK

-1046 FYIRQILPNCNSI
+1046 FYIRQILTICNPI

-1077 KSEQIKEEAFIT
+1077 KSAQVREQAFII

-1094 KMYGEKCPLDNSNDA
+1094 KIYGEKCPLDNLNNIDN
-1109 EKMYKNTIIQLPKLN
+1109 MYKNTSIQLPKLN

-1134 SYEIFK
+1134 SHEIFK

-1148 ASEVCIEINKEISD
+1148 ASEVCIEINKEISN
-1162 IKIDIELIRNLPDCK
+1162 IKIDIELVRNLTNCK
-1177 KIINKWLEKR
+1177 KTINKWLEKR
-1187 TEYEKLNSKE
+1187 NEYEKLNSNE
-1197 LNNLYK
+1197 LNNVYK
-1203 QLEELEVRI
+1203 QLEELETKI
-1212 DIIERNTNQILVDA
+1212 DIIERNTNQILADA
-1226 EEIICSV
+1226 KEIIHSV
-1233 SSLSDLS
+1233 TTLSDLS

-1247 KLLDMPML
+1247 NLLDMPML
-1255 EDTKNSLKIIYDSLK
+1255 EDTKNSLKVIYDSLK
-1270 DIDNELQ
+1270 DIDNQLQ
-1277 IFRYKKYTRSE
+1277 IFRYKKYTRIE
-1288 LTKIIT
+1288 ITEVIT
-1294 KISDKNSN
+1294 KISYGNSN
-1302 LVEVL
+1302 LTDL
-1307 NRIKINLLDYLDIQ
+1307 ISKIKVNLLENLDLQ
-1321 DKEWRNKF
+1321 DKEWKNKF
-1329 IDRYTD
+1329 IDKYTD
-1335 LDSISIAEL
+1335 LDSISINEL
-1344 KDIKNK
+1344 KEIKNK
-1350 AVKDEEFLSDENK
+1350 ASKDKEFLSDENK
-1363 ILLEDLNRRIES
+1363 ILLEDLNRKIES
-1375 ILSKHKIENILSIF
+1375 ILNKYKIENILSIF
-1389 NELDSEDRKT
+1389 NELNSEDRKT
-1399 CIDKLKTMIY
+1399 CIDKLKTMV

>member
-29 NRRKAVAES
+29 NKRKAVAES

-50 SDEVNSNSHKLCDTV
+50 SDEINSNSHKLCDTV
-65 TFTRTIIDKIYN
+65 TFTRTIINKIYN
-77 DITSSRYALTIAG
+77 DITSSRYALTIAA
-90 YGAGKSHLS
+90 YGSGKSHLS
-99 VALATLLSGDNEEAK
+99 VALATLLSGDDEETK

-167 HDIDDGIFNDMTLAY
+167 HGIDDEIFNDMTLAY
-182 KTAKNYLNSSYKY
+182 KTAENYLNSSYKY
-195 LYELYLEEAKKINK
+195 LYELYLEEAKKISK

-220 VLANNI
+220 VLINNI

-322 QSELNAYRAR
+322 QSDLNTYRAR

-366 KKNKAET
+366 KKNNAET

-403 KNVWSNEAMYKQV
+403 KNVWNNEAMYKQV

-430 TLANLSVYMQQRST
+430 TLVNLSVYMQQRST

-454 HINEEINEKIPFIYP
+454 HVNEEINERIPFIYP
-469 TALISSPIFTELI
+469 TALMSSPIFTELI

-501 IEANEGLSKEDK
+501 IEANEEVLSKEDK
-513 EILSAILIMNIN
+513 EVLSAILIMNIN

-540 AITGKSQ
+540 TITGKSL

-554 SNLENKI
+554 SNLENKL

-567 SNINRYNF
+567 SNVNRYNF
-575 MNEGNSK
+575 MSEGNSK
-582 IDYKKEFAK
+582 IDYTKVFAK

-601 VSNLPDDIRKELKLG
+601 ISNLPDDIRNELQLG
-616 VAELTDFGRKN
+616 IIQPTDFGRRN
-627 NIVTCEWSFIR
+627 NIVTSEWSFIR

-652 ALKDNLLKEIHPDGS
+652 ALKDSLLKEIHPDGS
-667 RGRMIYL
+667 RGRVIYL
-674 YCNNDTY
+674 YCNNETY
-681 SKVDEVIS
+681 SRIDEVIS
-689 ILKMLNYN
+689 ILNQLNYD
-697 EIPILVGLLCDNDRV
+697 EIPILIGLLCDNDRV

-722 VKSFTPSEK
+722 LNTFTLLEK
-731 KDFSKYFEETII
+731 ELFRKYFRETIM

-749 IRTYNMCAKQKQYVT
+749 IRTYMACAKQKQYVT
-764 SEGIKVSE
+764 SKGVRVADE
-772 GIVQKE
+772 IVQKE
-778 MVSKFS
+778 MVSKFN
-784 MLYNKIIPFS
+784 MIYNKTIPFS
-794 IDVFDKKIGRKARR
+794 IDSFDKKIAKKARR
-808 YFNTIVKCLLD
+808 YFNTIAKCLLD

-834 YRNRINSIL
+834 YINRINSIL

-882 QAIKINELIGKYT
+882 QPIKINELLGKYT

-901 NIYSITLLVVYI
+901 NIYSITLLIVYVI
-913 ITLNKENL
+913 ALNKDNL
-921 IIKKE
+921 IIKKGLA
-926 EKKQINKSRISDILV
+926 KSRISDILM

-970 VLLIEKIE
+970 VLLVEKIE
-978 KNIGISIDQVDSL
+978 KNIGIAIDQVDSL
-991 YNQISQI
+991 YNEISQI

-1018 VIAIDK
+1018 LIAREK

-1046 FYIRQILPNCNSI
+1046 FYIRQILTICNPI

-1077 KSEQIKEEAFIT
+1077 KSAQVREQAFII

-1094 KMYGEKCPLDNSNDA
+1094 KIYGEKCPLDNLNNIYN
-1109 EKMYKNTIIQLPKLN
+1109 MYKNTSIQLPKLN

-1134 SYEIFK
+1134 SHEIFK

-1148 ASEVCIEINKEISD
+1148 ASEVCIEINKEISN
-1162 IKIDIELIRNLPDCK
+1162 IKIDIELVRNLTNCK
-1177 KIINKWLEKR
+1177 KTINKWLEKR
-1187 TEYEKLNSKE
+1187 NEYEKLNSNE
-1197 LNNLYK
+1197 LNNVYK
-1203 QLEELEVRI
+1203 QLEELETKI
-1212 DIIERNTNQILVDA
+1212 DIIERNTNQILADA
-1226 EEIICSV
+1226 KEIIHSV
-1233 SSLSDLS
+1233 TTLSDLS

-1247 KLLDMPML
+1247 NLLDMPML
-1255 EDTKNSLKIIYDSLK
+1255 EDTKNSLKVIYDSLK
-1270 DIDNELQ
+1270 DIDNQLQ
-1277 IFRYKKYTRSE
+1277 IFRYKKYTRIE
-1288 LTKIIT
+1288 ITEVIT
-1294 KISDKNSN
+1294 KISDGNSN
-1302 LVEVL
+1302 LTDL
-1307 NRIKINLLDYLDIQ
+1307 ISKIKVNLLENLDLQ
-1321 DKEWRNKF
+1321 DKEWKNKF
-1329 IDRYTD
+1329 IDKYTD
-1335 LDSISIAEL
+1335 LDSISINEL
-1344 KDIKNK
+1344 KEIKNK
-1350 AVKDEEFLSDENK
+1350 ASKDKEFLSDENK
-1363 ILLEDLNRRIES
+1363 ILLEDLNRKIES
-1375 ILSKHKIENILSIF
+1375 ILNKYKIENILSIF
-1389 NELDSEDRKT
+1389 NELNSEDRKT
-1399 CIDKLKTMIY
+1399 CIDKLKTMV

>member
-29 NRRKAVAES
+29 NKRKAVAES

-50 SDEVNSNSHKLCDTV
+50 SDEINSNSHKLCDTV
-65 TFTRTIIDKIYN
+65 TFTRTIINKIYN
-77 DITSSRYALTIAG
+77 DITSSRYALTIAA
-90 YGAGKSHLS
+90 YGSGKSHLS
-99 VALATLLSGDNEEAK
+99 VALATLLSGDDEETK

-167 HDIDDGIFNDMTLAY
+167 HGIDDEIFNDMTLAY
-182 KTAKNYLNSSYKY
+182 KTAENYLNSSYKY
-195 LYELYLEEAKKINK
+195 LYELYLEEAKKISK

-220 VLANNI
+220 VLINNI

-322 QSELNAYRAR
+322 QSDLNTYRAR

-366 KKNKAET
+366 KKNNAET

-403 KNVWSNEAMYKQV
+403 KNVWNNEAMYKQV

-430 TLANLSVYMQQRST
+430 TLVNLSVYMQQRST

-454 HINEEINEKIPFIYP
+454 HVNEEINERIPFIYP
-469 TALISSPIFTELI
+469 TALMSSPIFTELI

-501 IEANEGLSKEDK
+501 IEANEEVLSKEDK
-513 EILSAILIMNIN
+513 EVLSAILIMNIN

-540 AITGKSQ
+540 TITGKSL

-554 SNLENKI
+554 SNLENKL

-567 SNINRYNF
+567 SNVNRYNF
-575 MNEGNSK
+575 MSEGNSK
-582 IDYKKEFAK
+582 IDYTKVFAK

-601 VSNLPDDIRKELKLG
+601 ISNLPDDIRNELQLG
-616 VAELTDFGRKN
+616 IIQPTDFGRRN
-627 NIVTCEWSFIR
+627 NIVTSEWSFIR

-652 ALKDNLLKEIHPDGS
+652 ALKDSLLKEIHPDGS
-667 RGRMIYL
+667 RGRVIYL
-674 YCNNDTY
+674 YCNNETY
-681 SKVDEVIS
+681 SRIDEVIS
-689 ILKMLNYN
+689 ILNQLNYD
-697 EIPILVGLLCDNDRV
+697 EIPILIGLLCDNDRV

-722 VKSFTPSEK
+722 LNTFTLLEK
-731 KDFSKYFEETII
+731 ELFRKYFRETIM

-749 IRTYNMCAKQKQYVT
+749 IRTYMACAKQKQYVT
-764 SEGIKVSE
+764 SKGVRVADE
-772 GIVQKE
+772 IVQKE
-778 MVSKFS
+778 MVSKFN
-784 MLYNKIIPFS
+784 MIYNKTIPFS
-794 IDVFDKKIGRKARR
+794 IDSFDKKIAKKARR
-808 YFNTIVKCLLD
+808 YFNTIAKCLLD

-834 YRNRINSIL
+834 YINRINSIL

-882 QAIKINELIGKYT
+882 QPIKINELLGKYT

-901 NIYSITLLVVYI
+901 NIYSITLLIVYVI
-913 ITLNKENL
+913 ALNKDNL
-921 IIKKE
+921 IIKKGLA
-926 EKKQINKSRISDILV
+926 KSRISDILM

-963 ITEKDNV
+963 IIEKDNV
-970 VLLIEKIE
+970 VLLVEKIE
-978 KNIGISIDQVDSL
+978 KNIGIAIDQVDSL
-991 YNQISQI
+991 YNEISQI

-1018 VIAIDK
+1018 LIAREK

-1046 FYIRQILPNCNSI
+1046 FYIRQILTICNPI

-1077 KSEQIKEEAFIT
+1077 KSAQVREQAFII

-1094 KMYGEKCPLDNSNDA
+1094 KIYGEKCPLDNLNNIDN
-1109 EKMYKNTIIQLPKLN
+1109 MYKNTSIQLPKLN

-1134 SYEIFK
+1134 SHEIFK

-1148 ASEVCIEINKEISD
+1148 ASEVCIEINKEISN
-1162 IKIDIELIRNLPDCK
+1162 IKIDIELVRNLTNCK
-1177 KIINKWLEKR
+1177 KTINKWLEKR
-1187 TEYEKLNSKE
+1187 NEYEKLNSNE
-1197 LNNLYK
+1197 LNNVYK
-1203 QLEELEVRI
+1203 QLEELETKI
-1212 DIIERNTNQILVDA
+1212 DIIERNTNQILADA
-1226 EEIICSV
+1226 KEIIHSV
-1233 SSLSDLS
+1233 TTLSDLS

-1247 KLLDMPML
+1247 NLLDMPML
-1255 EDTKNSLKIIYDSLK
+1255 EDTKNSLKVIYDSLK
-1270 DIDNELQ
+1270 DIDNQLQ
-1277 IFRYKKYTRSE
+1277 IFRYKKYTRIE
-1288 LTKIIT
+1288 ITEVIT
-1294 KISDKNSN
+1294 KISDGNSN
-1302 LVEVL
+1302 LTDL
-1307 NRIKINLLDYLDIQ
+1307 ISKIKVNLLENLDLQ
-1321 DKEWRNKF
+1321 DKEWKNKF
-1329 IDRYTD
+1329 IDKYTD
-1335 LDSISIAEL
+1335 LDSISINEL
-1344 KDIKNK
+1344 KEIKNK
-1350 AVKDEEFLSDENK
+1350 ASKDKEFLSDENK
-1363 ILLEDLNRRIES
+1363 ILLEDLNRKIES
-1375 ILSKHKIENILSIF
+1375 ILNKYKIENILSIF
-1389 NELDSEDRKT
+1389 NELNSEDRKT
-1399 CIDKLKTMIY
+1399 CIDKLKTMV

>member
-29 NRRKAVAES
+29 NKRKAVAES

-50 SDEVNSNSHKLCDTV
+50 SDEINSNSHKLCDTV
-65 TFTRTIIDKIYN
+65 TFTRTIINKIYN
-77 DITSSRYALTIAG
+77 DITSSRYALTIAA
-90 YGAGKSHLS
+90 YGSGKSHLS
-99 VALATLLSGDNEEAK
+99 VALATLLSGDDEETK

-167 HDIDDGIFNDMTLAY
+167 HGIDDEIFNDMTLAY
-182 KTAKNYLNSSYKY
+182 KTAENYLNSSYKY
-195 LYELYLEEAKKINK
+195 LYELYLEEAKKISK

-220 VLANNI
+220 VLINNI

-322 QSELNAYRAR
+322 QSDLNTYRAT
-332 VNNDNIERYVSRFQ
+332 VNNDNIERYVGRFQ

-366 KKNKAET
+366 KKNNAET

-403 KNVWSNEAMYKQV
+403 KNVWNNEAMYKQV

-430 TLANLSVYMQQRST
+430 TLVNLSVYMQQRST

-454 HINEEINEKIPFIYP
+454 HVNEEINERIPFIYP
-469 TALISSPIFTELI
+469 TALMSSPIFTELI

-501 IEANEGLSKEDK
+501 IEANEEVLSKEDK
-513 EILSAILIMNIN
+513 EVLSAILIMNIN

-540 AITGKSQ
+540 TITGKSL

-554 SNLENKI
+554 SNLENKL

-567 SNINRYNF
+567 SNVNRYNF
-575 MNEGNSK
+575 MSEGNSK
-582 IDYKKEFAK
+582 IDYTKVFAK

-601 VSNLPDDIRKELKLG
+601 ISNLPDDIRNELQLG
-616 VAELTDFGRKN
+616 IIQPTDFGRRN
-627 NIVTCEWSFIR
+627 NIVTSEWSFIR

-652 ALKDNLLKEIHPDGS
+652 ALKDSLLKEIHPDGS
-667 RGRMIYL
+667 RGRVIYL
-674 YCNNDTY
+674 YCNNETY
-681 SKVDEVIS
+681 SRIDEVIS
-689 ILKMLNYN
+689 ILNQLNYD
-697 EIPILVGLLCDNDRV
+697 EIPILIGLLCDNDRV

-722 VKSFTPSEK
+722 LNTFTLLEK
-731 KDFSKYFEETII
+731 ELFRKYFRETIM

-749 IRTYNMCAKQKQYVT
+749 IRTYMACAKQKQYVT
-764 SEGIKVSE
+764 SKEIRVADE
-772 GIVQKE
+772 IVQKE
-778 MVSKFS
+778 MVSKFN
-784 MLYNKIIPFS
+784 MIYNKTIPFS
-794 IDVFDKKIGRKARR
+794 IDSFDKKIAKKARR
-808 YFNTIVKCLLD
+808 YFNTIAKCLLD

-834 YRNRINSIL
+834 YINRINSIL

-882 QAIKINELIGKYT
+882 QPIKINELLGKYT

-901 NIYSITLLVVYI
+901 NIYSITLLIVYVI
-913 ITLNKENL
+913 ALNKDNL
-921 IIKKE
+921 IIKKGLA
-926 EKKQINKSRISDILV
+926 KSRISDILM

-970 VLLIEKIE
+970 VLLVEKIE
-978 KNIGISIDQVDSL
+978 KNIGIAIDQVDSL
-991 YNQISQI
+991 YNEISQI

-1018 VIAIDK
+1018 LIAREK

-1046 FYIRQILPNCNSI
+1046 FYIRQILTICNPI

-1077 KSEQIKEEAFIT
+1077 KSAQVREQAFII

-1094 KMYGEKCPLDNSNDA
+1094 KIYGEKCPLDNLNNIDN
-1109 EKMYKNTIIQLPKLN
+1109 MYKNTSIQLPKLN

-1134 SYEIFK
+1134 SHEIFK

-1148 ASEVCIEINKEISD
+1148 ASEVCIEINKEISN
-1162 IKIDIELIRNLPDCK
+1162 IKIDIELVRNLTNCK
-1177 KIINKWLEKR
+1177 KTINKWLEKR
-1187 TEYEKLNSKE
+1187 NEYEKLNSNE
-1197 LNNLYK
+1197 LNNVYK
-1203 QLEELEVRI
+1203 QLEELETKI
-1212 DIIERNTNQILVDA
+1212 DIIERNTNQILADA
-1226 EEIICSV
+1226 KEIIHSV
-1233 SSLSDLS
+1233 TTLSDLS

-1247 KLLDMPML
+1247 NLLDMPML
-1255 EDTKNSLKIIYDSLK
+1255 EDTKNSLKVIYNSLK
-1270 DIDNELQ
+1270 NIDNQLQ
-1277 IFRYKKYTRSE
+1277 IFRYKKYTRIE
-1288 LTKIIT
+1288 ITEVIT
-1294 KISDKNSN
+1294 KISDGNSN
-1302 LVEVL
+1302 LTDL
-1307 NRIKINLLDYLDIQ
+1307 ISKIKVNLLENLDLQ
-1321 DKEWRNKF
+1321 DKEWKNKF
-1329 IDRYTD
+1329 IDKYTD
-1335 LDSISIAEL
+1335 LDSISINEL
-1344 KDIKNK
+1344 KEIKNK
-1350 AVKDEEFLSDENK
+1350 ASKDKEFLSDENK
-1363 ILLEDLNRRIES
+1363 ILLEDLNRKIES
-1375 ILSKHKIENILSIF
+1375 ILNKYKIENILSIF
-1389 NELDSEDRKT
+1389 NELNSEDRKT
-1399 CIDKLKTMIY
+1399 CIDKLKTMV

>member
-29 NRRKAVAES
+29 NKRKAVAES

-50 SDEVNSNSHKLCDTV
+50 SDEINSNSHKLCDTV
-65 TFTRTIIDKIYN
+65 TFTRTIINKIYN
-77 DITSSRYALTIAG
+77 DITSSRYALTIAA
-90 YGAGKSHLS
+90 YGSGKSHLS
-99 VALATLLSGDNEEAK
+99 VALATLLSGDDEETK

-167 HDIDDGIFNDMTLAY
+167 HGIDDEIFNDMTLAY
-182 KTAKNYLNSSYKY
+182 KTAENYLNSSYKY
-195 LYELYLEEAKKINK
+195 LYELYLEEAKKISK

-220 VLANNI
+220 VLINNI

-322 QSELNAYRAR
+322 QSDLNTYRAT
-332 VNNDNIERYVSRFQ
+332 VNNDNIERYVGRFQ

-366 KKNKAET
+366 KKNNAET

-403 KNVWSNEAMYKQV
+403 KNVWNNEAMYKQV

-430 TLANLSVYMQQRST
+430 TLVNLSVYMQQRST

-454 HINEEINEKIPFIYP
+454 HVNEEINERIPFIYP
-469 TALISSPIFTELI
+469 TALMSSPIFTELI

-501 IEANEGLSKEDK
+501 IEANEEVLSKEDK
-513 EILSAILIMNIN
+513 EVLSAILIMNIN

-540 AITGKSQ
+540 TITGKSL

-554 SNLENKI
+554 SNLENKL

-567 SNINRYNF
+567 SNVNRYNF
-575 MNEGNSK
+575 MSEGNSK
-582 IDYKKEFAK
+582 IDYTKVFAK

-601 VSNLPDDIRKELKLG
+601 ISNLPDDIRNELQLG
-616 VAELTDFGRKN
+616 IIQPTDFGRRN
-627 NIVTCEWSFIR
+627 NIVTSEWSFIR

-652 ALKDNLLKEIHPDGS
+652 ALKDSLLKEIHPDGS
-667 RGRMIYL
+667 RGRVIYL
-674 YCNNDTY
+674 YCNNETY
-681 SKVDEVIS
+681 SRIDEVIS
-689 ILKMLNYN
+689 ILNQLNYD
-697 EIPILVGLLCDNDRV
+697 EIPILIGLLCDNDRV

-722 VKSFTPSEK
+722 LNTFTLLEK
-731 KDFSKYFEETII
+731 ELFRKYFRETIM

-749 IRTYNMCAKQKQYVT
+749 IRTYMACAKQKQYVT
-764 SEGIKVSE
+764 SKEVRVADE
-772 GIVQKE
+772 IVQKE
-778 MVSKFS
+778 MVSKFN
-784 MLYNKIIPFS
+784 MIYNKTIPFS
-794 IDVFDKKIGRKARR
+794 IDSFDKKIAKKARR
-808 YFNTIVKCLLD
+808 YFNTIAKCLLD

-834 YRNRINSIL
+834 YINRINSIL

-882 QAIKINELIGKYT
+882 QPIKINELLGKYT

-901 NIYSITLLVVYI
+901 NIYSITLLIVYVI
-913 ITLNKENL
+913 ALNKDNL
-921 IIKKE
+921 IIKKGLA
-926 EKKQINKSRISDILV
+926 KSRISDILM

-970 VLLIEKIE
+970 VLLVEKIE
-978 KNIGISIDQVDSL
+978 KNIGIAIDQVDSL
-991 YNQISQI
+991 YNEISQI

-1018 VIAIDK
+1018 LIAREK

-1046 FYIRQILPNCNSI
+1046 FYIRQILTICNPI

-1077 KSEQIKEEAFIT
+1077 KSAQVREQAFII

-1094 KMYGEKCPLDNSNDA
+1094 KIYGEKCLLDNLNNIDN
-1109 EKMYKNTIIQLPKLN
+1109 MYKNTSIQLPKLN

-1134 SYEIFK
+1134 SHEIFK

-1148 ASEVCIEINKEISD
+1148 ASEVCIEINKEISN
-1162 IKIDIELIRNLPDCK
+1162 IKIDIELVRNLTNCK
-1177 KIINKWLEKR
+1177 KTINKWLEKR
-1187 TEYEKLNSKE
+1187 NEYEKLNSNE
-1197 LNNLYK
+1197 LNNVYK
-1203 QLEELEVRI
+1203 QLEELETKI
-1212 DIIERNTNQILVDA
+1212 DIIERNTNQILADA
-1226 EEIICSV
+1226 KEIIHSV
-1233 SSLSDLS
+1233 TTLSDLS

-1247 KLLDMPML
+1247 NLLDMPML
-1255 EDTKNSLKIIYDSLK
+1255 EDTKNSLKVIYDSLK
-1270 DIDNELQ
+1270 DIDNQLQ
-1277 IFRYKKYTRSE
+1277 IFRYKKYTRIE
-1288 LTKIIT
+1288 ITEVIT
-1294 KISDKNSN
+1294 KISDGNSN
-1302 LVEVL
+1302 LTDL
-1307 NRIKINLLDYLDIQ
+1307 ISKIKVNLLENLDLQ
-1321 DKEWRNKF
+1321 DKEWKNKF
-1329 IDRYTD
+1329 IDKYTD
-1335 LDSISIAEL
+1335 LDSISINEL
-1344 KDIKNK
+1344 KEIKNK
-1350 AVKDEEFLSDENK
+1350 ASKDKEFLSDENK
-1363 ILLEDLNRRIES
+1363 ILLEDLNRKIES
-1375 ILSKHKIENILSIF
+1375 ILNKYKIENILSIF
-1389 NELDSEDRKT
+1389 NELNSEDRKT
-1399 CIDKLKTMIY
+1399 CIDKLKTMV